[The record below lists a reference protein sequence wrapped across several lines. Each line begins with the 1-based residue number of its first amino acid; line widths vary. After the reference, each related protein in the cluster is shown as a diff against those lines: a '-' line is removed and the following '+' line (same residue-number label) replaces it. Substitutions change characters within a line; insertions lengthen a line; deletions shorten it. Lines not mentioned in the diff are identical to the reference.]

1 MRLKLIK
8 LAGFKSFVEPTR
20 IELSADMTAVVG
32 PNGCGKS
39 NVIDAVRWVLGESS
53 ARHLRGENMTD
64 VIFNG
69 SINRSPHGRAS
80 VELVFD
86 NPHNR
91 VPGEFG
97 RFSEISVRREV
108 LRDGS
113 NHYQINGQKC
123 RRKDVTDLFLG
134 TGLGPRSYAI
144 IEQGTVSR
152 LVESRPAD
160 LKLFMEEA
168 AGVSR
173 YKERRRETEQRIRHT
188 QENLE
193 RLGDIRS
200 ELGSRLEHLRAQAET
215 AERYKQLKSRSRA
228 ARAELIGS
236 ELWALETRLGEAKAE
251 LAQAEQAL
259 AALDAK
265 RTQDEGRHVSL
276 SVARQEAQAEQASRQ
291 QQIFLGGQAIARL
304 EQQQLHQTE
313 LGRDWQARR
322 QALGERIEGIRRQLA
337 SQHEQQVEG
346 ALRGELESARLEQC
360 EQLLTEQQ
368 AVRQAASEQL
378 EQARQQQQQWQQR
391 LGQLQ
396 GRLNQTR
403 AEVNGL
409 RELQAKTRLA
419 RLKLEDEQAGPLGGE
434 GEDLQPGLDALAAE
448 LALTRARCA
457 ELEQRWQAALASHEA
472 CKERRGRQQ
481 GLLRELEARLTTLEQ
496 ILGDQIP
503 GEGSQEAS
511 LADRLQAAPEW
522 AQALDKVLGCWLTAL
537 PSDEC
542 DPERSGLWVGPAQVP
557 VPGTLAAQL
566 AGEHIPAFLNAIWL
580 VADREEALARQ
591 GRLAAGESLLTPAG
605 DWFGPNWADL
615 GQGGALGTLALLGER
630 ERLHTELTAGRQAL
644 AQLDGQLTEAD
655 AARAQLHGA
664 HEQSQRALREQEQ
677 RWQQLREAWSLRE
690 GQRQARLQR
699 LGQLGEELIRLD
711 REQADEAQRLA
722 QAGARLELDEAR
734 LAELQEQGEPLA
746 EALLLAQERVAGAER
761 GLEEARLRR
770 EQQQAVCQRLHLEQ
784 QNLSQLIAL
793 AEQEL
798 ARLGLELAQLK
809 GPDAEAV
816 QDISPLLAEQ
826 RGLEAQQLACH
837 QRLAELERQLA
848 ELEQGRVASHKQLV
862 LLQEKLAQLRLE
874 RERNLTRRQGLH
886 EQFEELGVRLVDLD
900 QARLIAADRGK
911 LRQEIQTLE
920 AQVEALGAINLAAL
934 EEYEEAKTRAT
945 YLENQCQDLEQA
957 LETLSQAIKRI
968 DKETQIRF
976 RDTFDKVN
984 EDLKSLFPKV
994 FGGGSAWL
1002 ELTSDDLLEAGVS
1015 IMARPPGKKN
1025 ATIALLS
1032 GGEKALT
1039 ALALVFAIFRLN
1051 PAPFCLLDE
1060 VDAPLDEVNVGR
1072 FCSLVKEMSSTV
1084 QFVYISH
1091 NKVSMEMA
1099 EQLIGVTMQ
1108 EPGVSRIVS
1117 VDIGAAVALAEQN

>member
-20 IELSADMTAVVG
+20 IELNADMTAVVG

-69 SINRSPHGRAS
+69 SINRSAHGRAS

-97 RFSEISVRREV
+97 RFTEISVRREV

-193 RLGDIRS
+193 RLGDIRG
-200 ELGSRLEHLRAQAET
+200 ELGSRLDHLKAQAET

-236 ELWALETRLGEAKAE
+236 ELWALETRLGEAKTE
-251 LAQAEQAL
+251 LAQTEQAL

-265 RTQDEGRHVSL
+265 RTTDEGRHVTL

-322 QALGERIEGIRRQLA
+322 QALGERIEGLKTQLA
-337 SQHEQQVEG
+337 GQLEQ
-346 ALRGELESARLEQC
+346 LGESTLQGEVASARLEQC
-360 EQLLTEQQ
+360 EQLLTDQQ
-368 AVRQAASEQL
+368 SVRTAAGERL
-378 EQARQQQQQWQQR
+378 EQARQRQQQWQQQ

-409 RELQAKTRLA
+409 QELQAKTRLA

-434 GEDLQPGLDALAAE
+434 GENLQPALDALAAT
-448 LALTRARCA
+448 LSLSRARHEEA
-457 ELEQRWQAALASHEA
+457 EAAWQAGVARHEELKA
-472 CKERRGRQQ
+472 EQGRQQ
-481 GLLRELEARLTTLEQ
+481 GLLRELEARLATLDQ
-496 ILGDQIP
+496 ILGEQMA
-503 GEGSQEAS
+503 GAT
-511 LADRLQAAPEW
+511 LADRLQVPPEW
-522 AQALDKVLGCWLTAL
+522 ARGLDKVLGRWLTAT
-537 PSDEC
+537 PADEC
-542 DPERSGLWVGPAQVP
+542 NLAQSGLWIGPARPAVA
-557 VPGTLAAQL
+557 GTLAAQL
-566 AGEHIPAFLNAIWL
+566 GGEHIPAFLNAIWL
-580 VADREEALARQ
+580 AESREEAQAR
-591 GRLAAGESLLTPAG
+591 LHSLSAGESLLTPAG

-615 GQGGALGTLALLGER
+615 GEGMALGTLALLGER
-630 ERLHTELTAGRQAL
+630 ERLHSELVAGREAL
-644 AQLDGQLTEAD
+644 RRLDEQFAAAD
-655 AARAQLHGA
+655 AARAQLHSA
-664 HEQSQRALREQEQ
+664 HELAQRTLREQEQ
-677 RWQQLREAWSLRE
+677 QWQQLREAWSLRE

-711 REQADEAQRLA
+711 KEQAEEAQRLVS
-722 QAGARLELDEAR
+722 AGERLEQDEAA
-734 LAELQEQGEPLA
+734 LGELQEQGELLA
-746 EALLLAQERVAGAER
+746 EALLLAQEQASTADRAV
-761 GLEEARLRR
+761 EEARLRR
-770 EQQQAVCQRLHLEQ
+770 EQQQAACQRLQLEQ
-784 QNLSQLIAL
+784 QNQRQLITL
-793 AEQEL
+793 REQEL
-798 ARLGLELAQLK
+798 ARLGLELAELK
-809 GPDAEAV
+809 EPGATSS
-816 QDISPLLAEQ
+816 QDLSPLLAEQ
-826 RGLEAQQLACH
+826 RSLEAQQLACH
-837 QRLAELERQLA
+837 QRLAELERQLT
-848 ELEQGRVASHKQLV
+848 ELEQARSADHKQLV
-862 LLQEKLAQLRLE
+862 QIQEKLATLRLE

-900 QARLIAADRGK
+900 QAVLIAADRGK

-934 EEYEEAKTRAT
+934 EEYEEAKTRAC

-1099 EQLIGVTMQ
+1099 EQLVGVTMQ

-1117 VDIGAAVALAEQN
+1117 VDIGEAVALAEQN

>member
-20 IELSADMTAVVG
+20 IELNADMTAVVG

-69 SINRSPHGRAS
+69 SVNRSAHGRAS

-97 RFSEISVRREV
+97 RFTEISVRREV

-193 RLGDIRS
+193 RLGDIRG
-200 ELGSRLEHLRAQAET
+200 ELGSRLEHLKAQAET

-236 ELWALETRLGEAKAE
+236 ELWALEARLGEAKTE
-251 LAQAEQAL
+251 LAQTEQAL

-265 RTQDEGRHVSL
+265 RTADEGRHVTL

-304 EQQQLHQTE
+304 EQQQLHQSE

-322 QALGERIEGIRRQLA
+322 QALGERIEGLKSQLA
-337 SQHEQQVEG
+337 GQLEQLSESTLQ
-346 ALRGELESARLEQC
+346 GEVASARLEQC
-360 EQLLTEQQ
+360 EQLLTDQQ
-368 AVRQAASEQL
+368 SVRAAATERL
-378 EQARQQQQQWQQR
+378 EQARQRQQQWQQQ

-409 RELQAKTRLA
+409 QELQAKTRLA

-434 GEDLQPGLDALAAE
+434 GEDLQPVLDALAAE
-448 LALTRARCA
+448 LSLSRASHEESEA
-457 ELEQRWQAALASHEA
+457 AWQAAVARHEA
-472 CKERRGRQQ
+472 LKTEQGHQQ
-481 GLLRELEARLTTLEQ
+481 GLLRELEARLATLDQ
-496 ILGDQIP
+496 ILGEQMA
-503 GEGSQEAS
+503 GAT
-511 LADRLQAAPEW
+511 LADRLQVPPEW
-522 AQALDKVLGCWLTAL
+522 ARGLDKVLGRWLTAT
-537 PSDEC
+537 PADEC
-542 DPERSGLWVGPAQVP
+542 NLTQSGLWIGPAQPAVA
-557 VPGTLAAQL
+557 GTLAAQL
-566 AGEHIPAFLNAIWL
+566 GGEHIPSFLNAIWL
-580 VADREEALARQ
+580 VESREAALTRQ
-591 GRLAAGESLLTPAG
+591 PSLAAGESLLTPAG

-615 GQGGALGTLALLGER
+615 GEGMALGTLALLGER
-630 ERLHTELTAGRQAL
+630 ERLHTEQVAGREAL
-644 AQLDGQLTEAD
+644 RRLDELLAAAD
-655 AARAQLHGA
+655 ATRDQLHGA
-664 HEQSQRALREQEQ
+664 HKLAQRTLREQEQ
-677 RWQQLREAWSLRE
+677 QWQQLREAWSLRE
-690 GQRQARLQR
+690 GQRQERLQR
-699 LGQLGEELIRLD
+699 LGQLGEELT
-711 REQADEAQRLA
+711 RLA
-722 QAGARLELDEAR
+722 QEQAEEAERLASAGERLEQGEAA
-734 LAELQEQGEPLA
+734 LGELQEQGEALA
-746 EALLLAQERVAGAER
+746 EALLLAQEQASGAER
-761 GLEEARLRR
+761 ALEEARLRR
-770 EQQQAVCQRLHLEQ
+770 EQQQAACQRLQLEQ
-784 QNLSQLIAL
+784 QNLRQLIAL
-793 AEQEL
+793 REQEL
-798 ARLGLELAQLK
+798 ARLGLELAELK
-809 GPDAEAV
+809 EPGAAPG
-816 QDISPLLAEQ
+816 QDLSPLLAEQ
-826 RGLEAQQLACH
+826 RNLEAQQLACH
-837 QRLAELERQLA
+837 QRLAELERQLT
-848 ELEQGRVASHKQLV
+848 ELEQARSADHKHLV
-862 LLQEKLAQLRLE
+862 HIQEKLATLRLE

-900 QARLIAADRGK
+900 QAVLIAADRGK

-934 EEYEEAKTRAT
+934 EEYEEAKTRSS

-994 FGGGSAWL
+994 FGGAVPGLSSPPMIFW
-1002 ELTSDDLLEAGVS
+1002 
-1015 IMARPPGKKN
+1015 RP
-1025 ATIALLS
+1025 
-1032 GGEKALT
+1032 E
-1039 ALALVFAIFRLN
+1039 
-1051 PAPFCLLDE
+1051 
-1060 VDAPLDEVNVGR
+1060 
-1072 FCSLVKEMSSTV
+1072 
-1084 QFVYISH
+1084 
-1091 NKVSMEMA
+1091 
-1099 EQLIGVTMQ
+1099 
-1108 EPGVSRIVS
+1108 
-1117 VDIGAAVALAEQN
+1117 

>member
-20 IELSADMTAVVG
+20 IELNADMTAVVG

-69 SINRSPHGRAS
+69 SVNRSAHGRAS

-97 RFSEISVRREV
+97 RFTEISVRREV

-193 RLGDIRS
+193 RLGDIRG
-200 ELGSRLEHLRAQAET
+200 ELGSRLEHLKAQAET

-236 ELWALETRLGEAKAE
+236 ELWALETRLGEAKTE
-251 LAQAEQAL
+251 LAQTEQAL

-265 RTQDEGRHVSL
+265 RTADEGRHVTL
-276 SVARQEAQAEQASRQ
+276 SVARQEAQAEQARRQ

-304 EQQQLHQTE
+304 EQQQLHQSE

-322 QALGERIEGIRRQLA
+322 QALGERIEGLKSQLA
-337 SQHEQQVEG
+337 GQLEQLSESTLQ
-346 ALRGELESARLEQC
+346 GEVASARLEQC
-360 EQLLTEQQ
+360 EQLLTDQQ
-368 AVRQAASEQL
+368 SVRAAATERL
-378 EQARQQQQQWQQR
+378 EQARQRQQQWQQQ

-409 RELQAKTRLA
+409 QELQAKTRLA

-434 GEDLQPGLDALAAE
+434 GENLQPALDALATE
-448 LALTRARCA
+448 LALSRARHEESEA
-457 ELEQRWQAALASHEA
+457 AWQAAVTRHEA
-472 CKERRGRQQ
+472 LKTEQGHQQ
-481 GLLRELEARLTTLEQ
+481 GLLRELEARLATLDQ
-496 ILGDQIP
+496 ILGEQIA
-503 GEGSQEAS
+503 GAT
-511 LADRLQAAPEW
+511 LADRLQVPPEW
-522 AQALDKVLGCWLTAL
+522 ARGLDKVLGRWLTAT
-537 PSDEC
+537 PADEC
-542 DPERSGLWVGPAQVP
+542 NLTQSGLWIGPAQP
-557 VPGTLAAQL
+557 AGAGTLAAQL
-566 AGEHIPAFLNAIWL
+566 GGEHIPSFLNAIWL
-580 VADREEALARQ
+580 VESREAALARQ
-591 GRLAAGESLLTPAG
+591 PSLAAGESLLTPAG

-615 GQGGALGTLALLGER
+615 GEGMALGTLALLGER
-630 ERLHTELTAGRQAL
+630 ERLHTELVAGREVLRRLDEQL
-644 AQLDGQLTEAD
+644 AAAD
-655 AARAQLHGA
+655 ATRAQLYGA
-664 HEQSQRALREQEQ
+664 HELAQRTLREQEQ
-677 RWQQLREAWSLRE
+677 QWQQLREAWSLRE
-690 GQRQARLQR
+690 GQRQERLQR

-711 REQADEAQRLA
+711 QEQAEEAERLA
-722 QAGARLELDEAR
+722 SVGERLEQGEAA
-734 LAELQEQGEPLA
+734 LGELQEQGEALA
-746 EALLLAQERVAGAER
+746 EALLLAQEQASGAER
-761 GLEEARLRR
+761 ALEEARLRR
-770 EQQQAVCQRLHLEQ
+770 EQQQAACQRLQLEQ
-784 QNLSQLIAL
+784 QNLRQLIAL
-793 AEQEL
+793 REQEL
-798 ARLGLELAQLK
+798 ARLGLELAELK
-809 GPDAEAV
+809 EPGAAPG
-816 QDISPLLAEQ
+816 QDLSPLLAEQ
-826 RGLEAQQLACH
+826 RNLEAQQLACH
-837 QRLAELERQLA
+837 QRLAELERQLT
-848 ELEQGRVASHKQLV
+848 ELEQARSVDHKQLV
-862 LLQEKLAQLRLE
+862 HIQEKLATLRLE

-900 QARLIAADRGK
+900 QAVLIAADRGK

-920 AQVEALGAINLAAL
+920 AQVEVLGAINLAAL
-934 EEYEEAKTRAT
+934 EEYEEAKTRSS

-1099 EQLIGVTMQ
+1099 EQLVGVTMQ

-1117 VDIGAAVALAEQN
+1117 VDIGEAVALAEQN

>member
-20 IELSADMTAVVG
+20 IELNADMTAVVG

-69 SINRSPHGRAS
+69 SVNRSAHGRAS

-97 RFSEISVRREV
+97 RFTEISVRREV

-193 RLGDIRS
+193 RLGDIRG
-200 ELGSRLEHLRAQAET
+200 ELGSRLEHLKAQAET

-236 ELWALETRLGEAKAE
+236 ELWALETRLGEAKTE
-251 LAQAEQAL
+251 LAQTEQAL
-259 AALDAK
+259 AVLDAK
-265 RTQDEGRHVSL
+265 RTADEGRHVTL

-304 EQQQLHQTE
+304 EQQQLHQSE

-322 QALGERIEGIRRQLA
+322 QALGERIEGLKAQLA
-337 SQHEQQVEG
+337 GQLEQLSESTLQ
-346 ALRGELESARLEQC
+346 GEVASARLEQC
-360 EQLLTEQQ
+360 EQLLTDQQ
-368 AVRQAASEQL
+368 SVRAAATERL
-378 EQARQQQQQWQQR
+378 EQARQRQQQWQQQ

-409 RELQAKTRLA
+409 QELQAKTRLA

-434 GEDLQPGLDALAAE
+434 GENLQPAFDALAAE
-448 LALTRARCA
+448 LALSRARHEESEA
-457 ELEQRWQAALASHEA
+457 SWQAAVARHEA
-472 CKERRGRQQ
+472 LKTEQGHQQ
-481 GLLRELEARLTTLEQ
+481 GSLRELEARLATLDQ
-496 ILGDQIP
+496 ILGEQMA
-503 GEGSQEAS
+503 GAT
-511 LADRLQAAPEW
+511 LADRLQVPPEW
-522 AQALDKVLGCWLTAL
+522 ARGLDKVLGRWLTAT
-537 PSDEC
+537 PADEC
-542 DPERSGLWVGPAQVP
+542 NLTQSGLWIGPAQPAVA
-557 VPGTLAAQL
+557 GTLAAQL
-566 AGEHIPAFLNAIWL
+566 GGEHIPSFLNAIWL
-580 VADREEALARQ
+580 VESREAALARQ
-591 GRLAAGESLLTPAG
+591 PSLAAGESLLTPAG

-615 GQGGALGTLALLGER
+615 GEGMALGTLALLGER
-630 ERLHTELTAGRQAL
+630 ERLHTEQSASREAL
-644 AQLDGQLTEAD
+644 RRLDEQLAAAD
-655 AARAQLHGA
+655 ATRAQLHGA
-664 HEQSQRALREQEQ
+664 HELAQRTLREQEQ
-677 RWQQLREAWSLRE
+677 QWQQLREAWSLRE
-690 GQRQARLQR
+690 GQRQERLQR
-699 LGQLGEELIRLD
+699 LGQLGEELTRLAQ
-711 REQADEAQRLA
+711 EQAEEAQRLA
-722 QAGARLELDEAR
+722 SAGERLEQGEAA
-734 LAELQEQGEPLA
+734 LGELQEQVEALA
-746 EALLLAQERVAGAER
+746 EALLLAQEQASGAER
-761 GLEEARLRR
+761 ALEEARLRR
-770 EQQQAVCQRLHLEQ
+770 EQQQAVCQRLQLEQ
-784 QNLSQLIAL
+784 QNLRQLIAL
-793 AEQEL
+793 REQEL
-798 ARLGLELAQLK
+798 ARLGLELAELK
-809 GPDAEAV
+809 EPGAAPG
-816 QDISPLLAEQ
+816 QDLSPLLAEQ
-826 RGLEAQQLACH
+826 RNLEAQQLAGH
-837 QRLAELERQLA
+837 QRLAELERQLT
-848 ELEQGRVASHKQLV
+848 ELEQARSADHKQLV
-862 LLQEKLAQLRLE
+862 QIQEKLATLRLE

-900 QARLIAADRGK
+900 QAVLIAADRGK

-934 EEYEEAKTRAT
+934 DEYEEAKTRSS

-1099 EQLIGVTMQ
+1099 EQLVGVTMQ

-1117 VDIGAAVALAEQN
+1117 VDIGEAVALAEQN

>member
-20 IELSADMTAVVG
+20 IELLADMTAVVG

-69 SINRSPHGRAS
+69 SINRTAHGRAS

-97 RFSEISVRREV
+97 RFTEISVRREV

-193 RLGDIRS
+193 RLGDIRG
-200 ELGSRLEHLRAQAET
+200 ELGSRLEHLKAQAET

-265 RTQDEGRHVSL
+265 RTADEGRHVTL

-304 EQQQLHQTE
+304 EQQQLHQSE
-313 LGRDWQARR
+313 LGRDWQART
-322 QALGERIEGIRRQLA
+322 QALGERIAIHKAQLA
-337 SQHEQQVEG
+337 SQQEQLTEG
-346 ALRGELESARLEQC
+346 VLRAEQESARLEQC

-368 AVRQAASEQL
+368 ETRQQASEGL
-378 EQARQQQQQWQQR
+378 EQARLRQQQWQQQ
-391 LGQLQ
+391 LAGLQ
-396 GRLNQTR
+396 GQLNQTR
-403 AEVNGL
+403 TRVGGL
-409 RELQAKTRLA
+409 QELQAKTRLA
-419 RLKLEDEQAGPLGGE
+419 RLKLEDERAGPLGAE
-434 GEDLQPGLDALAAE
+434 ADDLQPALDALSGE
-448 LALTRARCA
+448 LELTRAATNEQA
-457 ELEQRWQAALASHEA
+457 EQLALAVEEHERLKQSH
-472 CKERRGRQQ
+472 GQQ
-481 GLLRELEARLTTLEQ
+481 LGLLRELEVRLATLDQ
-496 ILGDQIP
+496 ILGEQM
-503 GEGSQEAS
+503 EGAT
-511 LADRLQAAPEW
+511 LADRLHVAPEW
-522 AQALDKVLGCWLTAL
+522 ASALDKVLGRWLTAI
-537 PSDEC
+537 PADEC
-542 DPERSGLWVGPAQVP
+542 NLAQEGLWIGQAQPAVA
-557 VPGTLAAQL
+557 GTLAAQL
-566 AGEHIPAFLNAIWL
+566 GGEHIPAFLNAIWL
-580 VADREEALARQ
+580 VESREAAVVRQ
-591 GRLAAGESLLTPAG
+591 PSLAAGESVLTPAG
-605 DWFGPNWADL
+605 DWLGPNWADL
-615 GQGGALGTLALLGER
+615 GQGAALGTMALLGER
-630 ERLHTELTAGRQAL
+630 ERLHTEQGTVVAGLT
-644 AQLDGQLTEAD
+644 QLTEQLAAAD
-655 AARAQLHGA
+655 VRRAQFASAQEL
-664 HEQSQRALREQEQ
+664 SQRTLREQEQ
-677 RWQQLREAWSLRE
+677 QWQQLREAWSLQQ
-690 GQRQARLQR
+690 GQRQERLQR

-711 REQADEAQRLA
+711 REQAEEAERLA
-722 QAGARLELDEAR
+722 SAQEQLELDEAR
-734 LAELQEQGEPLA
+734 LAELQEQGEPLTQGLQA
-746 EALLLAQERVAGAER
+746 AQERVSQCER
-761 GLEEARLRR
+761 AVEEARLRR
-770 EQQQAVCQRLHLEQ
+770 EQQQAACQRLQLELG
-784 QNLSQLIAL
+784 NLRQLITL
-793 AEQEL
+793 GEEEL
-798 ARLGLELAQLK
+798 ARLGLELAGLK
-809 GPDAEAV
+809 GPDNEAV
-816 QDISPLLAEQ
+816 PDLAPLLAEQ
-826 RGLEAQQLACH
+826 RNLEAQQLACH
-837 QRLAELERQLA
+837 QRLTELERRLA
-848 ELEQGRVASHKQLV
+848 ELEQARSTDHKQLV
-862 LLQEKLAQLRLE
+862 TLQEKLATLRLE

-886 EQFEELGVRLVDLD
+886 EQFEALGVRLVDLD
-900 QARLIAADRGK
+900 QAVLIAADRGK

-934 EEYEEAKTRAT
+934 AEYEEAKTRAT

-1099 EQLIGVTMQ
+1099 EQLVGVTMQ

-1117 VDIGAAVALAEQN
+1117 VDIGEAVALAEQN

>member
-69 SINRSPHGRAS
+69 SLNRSPHGRAS

-108 LRDGS
+108 LRDGT

-193 RLGDIRS
+193 RLGDIRG
-200 ELGSRLEHLRAQAET
+200 ELGSRLDHLKAQAET
-215 AERYKQLKSRSRA
+215 AERYKQLKGRSRA

-251 LAQAEQAL
+251 LSQAEQAL

-276 SVARQEAQAEQASRQ
+276 SVARQEAQAEQANRQ

-313 LGRDWQARR
+313 LGRDWQVRR
-322 QALGERIEGIRRQLA
+322 QALGERIDGIKTQLA
-337 SQHEQQVEG
+337 SQQEQLTEG
-346 ALRGELESARLEQC
+346 SLRGELESARLEQC
-360 EQLLTEQQ
+360 EQLLTDQQ
-368 AVRQAASEQL
+368 TQRLTASEQL
-378 EQARQQQQQWQQR
+378 EQARLRQQEWQQQ

-403 AEVNGL
+403 AQVNGL
-409 RELQAKTRLA
+409 QELQAKTRLA

-434 GEDLQPGLDALAAE
+434 SDDLQPRLDALAAE
-448 LALTRARCA
+448 LELARARHA
-457 ELEQRWQAALASHEA
+457 ELDEQWQAAVAGHEA
-472 CKERRGRQQ
+472 LKAQRGQQ
-481 GLLRELEARLTTLEQ
+481 GGLVRELEARLTTLDQ
-496 ILGDQIP
+496 ILGEQMQ
-503 GEGSQEAS
+503 GAT
-511 LADRLQAAPEW
+511 LADRLQVAPEW
-522 AQALDKVLGCWLTAL
+522 AQALDKVLGRWLTAQ
-537 PSDEC
+537 PADEC
-542 DPERSGLWVGPAQVP
+542 NLEQSGLWIGPAHP
-557 VPGTLAAQL
+557 AVPGTLAAQL
-566 AGEHIPAFLNAIWL
+566 GGEHIPAFLNAIWL
-580 VADREEALARQ
+580 VESREAALARQ
-591 GRLAAGESLLTPAG
+591 AGLAAGESLLTPAG

-630 ERLHTELTAGRQAL
+630 DRLHTELAASQQAL
-644 AQLDGQLTEAD
+644 VQLDAQLGAAD
-655 AARAQLHGA
+655 AKRAQLHA
-664 HEQSQRALREQEQ
+664 AFELAQRILRERELQ
-677 RWQQLREAWSLRE
+677 WQQLREAWSLQQ
-690 GQRQARLQR
+690 GQRQERLQR
-699 LGQLGEELIRLD
+699 LGLLGEELLRLD
-711 REQADEAQRLA
+711 KEQADEAQRLERA
-722 QAGARLELDEAR
+722 VLQLELDEVR
-734 LAELQEQGEPLA
+734 LMELQEQGEPLA
-746 EALLLAQERVAGAER
+746 EALLLAQERVSQAER
-761 GLEEARLRR
+761 ALEEARARR
-770 EQQQAVCQRLHLEQ
+770 EQQQAHCQRWQLEQ

-793 AEQEL
+793 REQEL
-798 ARLGLELAQLK
+798 ARLGLELAELK
-809 GPDAEAV
+809 APGDTPG
-816 QDISPLLAEQ
+816 QDLSPLLTEQ
-826 RGLEAQQLACH
+826 RNLEAQQLACH
-837 QRLAELERQLA
+837 QRLAELERQLT
-848 ELEQGRVASHKQLV
+848 ELEQARSADHKQLV
-862 LLQEKLAQLRLE
+862 TLQEKLAQLRLE

-900 QARLIAADRGK
+900 QAVLIAADRGK

-920 AQVEALGAINLAAL
+920 TQVEALGAINLAAL
-934 EEYEEAKTRAT
+934 EEYETAKTRSS

-1117 VDIGAAVALAEQN
+1117 VDIGEAVALAEQN

>member
-20 IELSADMTAVVG
+20 IEFNADMTAVVG

-69 SINRSPHGRAS
+69 SVNRSAHGRAS

-97 RFSEISVRREV
+97 RFTEISVRREV

-193 RLGDIRS
+193 RLGDIRG
-200 ELGSRLEHLRAQAET
+200 ELGSRLEHLKAQAET

-236 ELWALETRLGEAKAE
+236 ELWVLETRLGEAKTE

-265 RTQDEGRHVSL
+265 RTADEGRHVTL

-304 EQQQLHQTE
+304 EQQQLHQSE

-322 QALGERIEGIRRQLA
+322 QALGERIEGLKAQLA
-337 SQHEQQVEG
+337 SQLEQLSESTLQ
-346 ALRGELESARLEQC
+346 GEVASARLEQC
-360 EQLLTEQQ
+360 EQLLTDQQ
-368 AVRQAASEQL
+368 SVRAAATERL
-378 EQARQQQQQWQQR
+378 ERARQRQQQWQQQ

-409 RELQAKTRLA
+409 QELQAKTRLA

-434 GEDLQPGLDALAAE
+434 GENLQPALDALAAE
-448 LALTRARCA
+448 LALSRARHEESEA
-457 ELEQRWQAALASHEA
+457 AWQAAVARHEA
-472 CKERRGRQQ
+472 LKAEQGHQQ
-481 GLLRELEARLTTLEQ
+481 GLLRELEARLATLDQ
-496 ILGDQIP
+496 ILGEQMA
-503 GEGSQEAS
+503 GAT
-511 LADRLQAAPEW
+511 LADRLQVPPKW
-522 AQALDKVLGCWLTAL
+522 ARGLDKVLGRWLTAT
-537 PSDEC
+537 PADEC
-542 DPERSGLWVGPAQVP
+542 NLTQSGLWIGPAQPAVA
-557 VPGTLAAQL
+557 GTLAAQL
-566 AGEHIPAFLNAIWL
+566 GGEHIPSFLNAIWL
-580 VADREEALARQ
+580 VESREAALTRQ
-591 GRLAAGESLLTPAG
+591 PSLAAGESLLTPAG

-615 GQGGALGTLALLGER
+615 GEGMALGTLALLGER
-630 ERLHTELTAGRQAL
+630 ERLHTEQAAGREAL
-644 AQLDGQLTEAD
+644 RRLDEQLAAAD
-655 AARAQLHGA
+655 ATRAQLHGA
-664 HEQSQRALREQEQ
+664 HEQAQRTLREQEQ
-677 RWQQLREAWSLRE
+677 QWQQLREAWSLRE
-690 GQRQARLQR
+690 GQRQERLQR

-711 REQADEAQRLA
+711 QELAEEAQRLA
-722 QAGARLELDEAR
+722 SAGERLEQGEAA
-734 LAELQEQGEPLA
+734 LGELQEQGEALA
-746 EALLLAQERVAGAER
+746 EALLLAQEQASGAER
-761 GLEEARLRR
+761 ALEEARLRR
-770 EQQQAVCQRLHLEQ
+770 EQQQAACQRLQLEQ
-784 QNLSQLIAL
+784 QNLRQLIAL
-793 AEQEL
+793 REQEL
-798 ARLGLELAQLK
+798 ARLGLELAELK
-809 GPDAEAV
+809 EPGAAPG
-816 QDISPLLAEQ
+816 QDLSPLLAEQ
-826 RGLEAQQLACH
+826 RNLEAQQLACH
-837 QRLAELERQLA
+837 QRLAELERQLT
-848 ELEQGRVASHKQLV
+848 ELEQARSADHKQLV
-862 LLQEKLAQLRLE
+862 QIQEKLATLRLE

-900 QARLIAADRGK
+900 QAVLIAADRGK

-934 EEYEEAKTRAT
+934 EEYEEAKTRSS

-1099 EQLIGVTMQ
+1099 EQLVGVTMQ

-1117 VDIGAAVALAEQN
+1117 VDIGEAVALAEQN

>member
-69 SINRSPHGRAS
+69 SLNRSPHGRAS

-108 LRDGS
+108 LRDGT
-113 NHYQINGQKC
+113 NHYQINGQRC

-193 RLGDIRS
+193 RLGDIRG
-200 ELGSRLEHLRAQAET
+200 ELGSRLDHLKAQAET
-215 AERYKQLKSRSRA
+215 AERYKQLKGRSRA

-251 LAQAEQAL
+251 LSQAEQAL

-276 SVARQEAQAEQASRQ
+276 SVARQEAQAEQANRQ

-313 LGRDWQARR
+313 LGRDWQVRR
-322 QALGERIEGIRRQLA
+322 QALGERIDGIKTQLA
-337 SQHEQQVEG
+337 SQQEQLTDG
-346 ALRGELESARLEQC
+346 TLRGELESARLEQC
-360 EQLLTEQQ
+360 EQLLTDQQ
-368 AVRQAASEQL
+368 TQRLTASEQL
-378 EQARQQQQQWQQR
+378 EQARLRQQEWQQQ
-391 LGQLQ
+391 LGQAQ

-403 AEVNGL
+403 AQVNGL
-409 RELQAKTRLA
+409 QELQAKTRLA

-434 GEDLQPGLDALAAE
+434 SDDLQPRLDALAAE
-448 LALTRARCA
+448 LELARARHA
-457 ELEQRWQAALASHEA
+457 ELDEQWQAAVAGHEA
-472 CKERRGRQQ
+472 LKAQRGQQ
-481 GLLRELEARLTTLEQ
+481 GGLVRELEARLTTLDQ
-496 ILGDQIP
+496 ILGEQMQ
-503 GEGSQEAS
+503 GAT
-511 LADRLQAAPEW
+511 LADRLQVAPEW
-522 AQALDKVLGCWLTAL
+522 AQALDKVLGRWLTAQ
-537 PSDEC
+537 PADEC
-542 DPERSGLWVGPAQVP
+542 NLEQSGLWIGPAHP
-557 VPGTLAAQL
+557 AVPGTLAAQL
-566 AGEHIPAFLNAIWL
+566 GGEHIPAFLNAIWL
-580 VADREEALARQ
+580 VESREAVLARQ
-591 GRLAAGESLLTPAG
+591 AGLAAGESLLTPAG

-630 ERLHTELTAGRQAL
+630 ERLHTELAASQQAL
-644 AQLDGQLTEAD
+644 VQLDAQLGAAD
-655 AARAQLHGA
+655 AKRAQLHA
-664 HEQSQRALREQEQ
+664 AFELAKRTLRERELQ
-677 RWQQLREAWSLRE
+677 WQQLREAWSLQQ
-690 GQRQARLQR
+690 GQRQERLQR
-699 LGQLGEELIRLD
+699 LGLLGEELLRLD
-711 REQADEAQRLA
+711 REQADEAQRLERA
-722 QAGARLELDEAR
+722 IQQLELDEAR
-734 LAELQEQGEPLA
+734 LMELQEQGEPLA
-746 EALLLAQERVAGAER
+746 EALLLAQERVSQAER
-761 GLEEARLRR
+761 ALEEARARR
-770 EQQQAVCQRLHLEQ
+770 EQQQAHCQRWQLEQ

-793 AEQEL
+793 REQEL
-798 ARLGLELAQLK
+798 ARLGLELAELK
-809 GPDAEAV
+809 APGDTPG
-816 QDISPLLAEQ
+816 QDLSPLLTEQ
-826 RGLEAQQLACH
+826 RNLEAQQLACH
-837 QRLAELERQLA
+837 QRLAELERQLT
-848 ELEQGRVASHKQLV
+848 ELEQARSADHKQLV
-862 LLQEKLAQLRLE
+862 TLQEKLAQLRLE

-900 QARLIAADRGK
+900 QAVLIAADRGK

-920 AQVEALGAINLAAL
+920 TQVEALGAINLAAL
-934 EEYEEAKTRAT
+934 EEYEAAKTRST

-1117 VDIGAAVALAEQN
+1117 VDIGEAVALAEQN

>member
-20 IELSADMTAVVG
+20 IELNADMTAVVG

-69 SINRSPHGRAS
+69 SVNRSAHGRAS

-97 RFSEISVRREV
+97 RFTEISVRREV

-193 RLGDIRS
+193 RLGDIRG
-200 ELGSRLEHLRAQAET
+200 ELGSRLEHLKAQAET

-251 LAQAEQAL
+251 LAQTEQAL

-265 RTQDEGRHVSL
+265 RTADEGRHITL

-304 EQQQLHQTE
+304 EQQQLHQSE

-322 QALGERIEGIRRQLA
+322 QALGERIEGLKAQLA
-337 SQHEQQVEG
+337 SQLEQLSESTLQ
-346 ALRGELESARLEQC
+346 GEVASARLEQC
-360 EQLLTEQQ
+360 EQLLTDQQ
-368 AVRQAASEQL
+368 SVRAAATERLEQL
-378 EQARQQQQQWQQR
+378 RQRQQQWQQQ

-409 RELQAKTRLA
+409 QELQAKTRLA

-434 GEDLQPGLDALAAE
+434 GENLQPALDALAAKLE
-448 LALTRARCA
+448 LSRARHEESEA
-457 ELEQRWQAALASHEA
+457 AWQAAVARHEA
-472 CKERRGRQQ
+472 LKTEQGHQQ
-481 GLLRELEARLTTLEQ
+481 GLLRELEARLATLDQ
-496 ILGDQIP
+496 ILGEQMA
-503 GEGSQEAS
+503 GAT
-511 LADRLQAAPEW
+511 LADRLQVPPEW
-522 AQALDKVLGCWLTAL
+522 ARGLDKVLGRWLTAT
-537 PSDEC
+537 PADEC
-542 DPERSGLWVGPAQVP
+542 NLTQSGLWIGPAQPAVA
-557 VPGTLAAQL
+557 GTLAAQL
-566 AGEHIPAFLNAIWL
+566 GGEHIPSFLNAIWL
-580 VADREEALARQ
+580 VESREAALARQ
-591 GRLAAGESLLTPAG
+591 PSLAAGESLLTPAG

-615 GQGGALGTLALLGER
+615 GEGMALGTLALLGER
-630 ERLHTELTAGRQAL
+630 ERLHTEQSAGREAL
-644 AQLDGQLTEAD
+644 RRLDEPLAAAD
-655 AARAQLHGA
+655 ATRAQLHGA
-664 HEQSQRALREQEQ
+664 HELAQRTLREQEQ
-677 RWQQLREAWSLRE
+677 QWQQLREAWSLRE
-690 GQRQARLQR
+690 GQRQERLQR
-699 LGQLGEELIRLD
+699 LGQLGEELTRLAQ
-711 REQADEAQRLA
+711 EQAEEAQRLA
-722 QAGARLELDEAR
+722 SAGERLEQGEAA
-734 LAELQEQGEPLA
+734 LGELQEQGEGLA
-746 EALLLAQERVAGAER
+746 EVLLLAQEQASGAER
-761 GLEEARLRR
+761 ALEEARLRR
-770 EQQQAVCQRLHLEQ
+770 EQQQAACQRLQLEQ
-784 QNLSQLIAL
+784 QNLRQLIAL
-793 AEQEL
+793 REQEL
-798 ARLGLELAQLK
+798 ARLGLELTELK
-809 GPDAEAV
+809 EPGAAPG
-816 QDISPLLAEQ
+816 QDLSPLLAEQ
-826 RGLEAQQLACH
+826 RNLEAQQLACH
-837 QRLAELERQLA
+837 QRLAELERQLT
-848 ELEQGRVASHKQLV
+848 ELEQARSADHKQLV
-862 LLQEKLAQLRLE
+862 HIQEKLATLRLE

-900 QARLIAADRGK
+900 QAVLIAADRGK

-934 EEYEEAKTRAT
+934 EEYEEAKTRSS

-1099 EQLIGVTMQ
+1099 EQLVGVTMQ

-1117 VDIGAAVALAEQN
+1117 VDIGEAVALAEQN

>member
-20 IELSADMTAVVG
+20 IELNADMTAVVG

-69 SINRSPHGRAS
+69 SVNRSAHGRAS

-97 RFSEISVRREV
+97 RFTEISVRREV

-193 RLGDIRS
+193 RLGDIRG
-200 ELGSRLEHLRAQAET
+200 ELGSRLEHLKAQAET

-236 ELWALETRLGEAKAE
+236 ELWALETRLGEAKTE
-251 LAQAEQAL
+251 LAQTEQAL

-265 RTQDEGRHVSL
+265 RTADEGRHVTL

-304 EQQQLHQTE
+304 EQQQLHQSE

-322 QALGERIEGIRRQLA
+322 QALGERIEGLKAQLA
-337 SQHEQQVEG
+337 GQLEQLSESTLQ
-346 ALRGELESARLEQC
+346 GEVASARLEQC
-360 EQLLTEQQ
+360 EQLLTDQQ
-368 AVRQAASEQL
+368 SVRAAATERL
-378 EQARQQQQQWQQR
+378 DQARQRQQQWQQQ

-409 RELQAKTRLA
+409 QELQAKTRLA

-434 GEDLQPGLDALAAE
+434 GENLQPALDALAAE
-448 LALTRARCA
+448 LALSRARHEESEA
-457 ELEQRWQAALASHEA
+457 SWQAAVARHEA
-472 CKERRGRQQ
+472 LKTEQGHQQ
-481 GLLRELEARLTTLEQ
+481 GSLRELEARLATLDQ
-496 ILGDQIP
+496 ILGEQMA
-503 GEGSQEAS
+503 GAT
-511 LADRLQAAPEW
+511 LADRLQVPPKW
-522 AQALDKVLGCWLTAL
+522 ARGLDKVLGRWLTAT
-537 PSDEC
+537 PADEC
-542 DPERSGLWVGPAQVP
+542 NLTQSGLWIGQAQPAVA
-557 VPGTLAAQL
+557 GTLAAQL
-566 AGEHIPAFLNAIWL
+566 GGEHIPSFLNAIWL
-580 VADREEALARQ
+580 VESREAALARQ
-591 GRLAAGESLLTPAG
+591 LSLAAGESLLTPAG

-615 GQGGALGTLALLGER
+615 GESMALGTLALLGER
-630 ERLHTELTAGRQAL
+630 ERLHTEQSAGREAL
-644 AQLDGQLTEAD
+644 RRLDEQLAAAD

-664 HEQSQRALREQEQ
+664 HELAQRTLREQEQ

-690 GQRQARLQR
+690 GQRQERLQR
-699 LGQLGEELIRLD
+699 LGQLGEEL
-711 REQADEAQRLA
+711 ARLA
-722 QAGARLELDEAR
+722 QEQAEEAERLASAGERLEQGEAA
-734 LAELQEQGEPLA
+734 LGELQEQGEALA
-746 EALLLAQERVAGAER
+746 EALLLAQEQAGGAER
-761 GLEEARLRR
+761 ALEEARLRR
-770 EQQQAVCQRLHLEQ
+770 EQQQAACQRLQLEQ
-784 QNLSQLIAL
+784 QNLRQLIAL
-793 AEQEL
+793 REQEL
-798 ARLGLELAQLK
+798 ARLGLELAELK
-809 GPDAEAV
+809 EPGATPG
-816 QDISPLLAEQ
+816 QDLSPLLAEQ
-826 RGLEAQQLACH
+826 RNLEAQQLACH
-837 QRLAELERQLA
+837 QRLAELERQLT
-848 ELEQGRVASHKQLV
+848 ELEQARSADHKQLV
-862 LLQEKLAQLRLE
+862 HIQEKLATLRLE

-886 EQFEELGVRLVDLD
+886 EQFDELGVRLVDLD
-900 QARLIAADRGK
+900 QAVLIAADRGK

-934 EEYEEAKTRAT
+934 EEYEEAKTRSS

-1099 EQLIGVTMQ
+1099 EQLVGVTMQ

-1117 VDIGAAVALAEQN
+1117 VDIGEAVALAEQN

>member
-1 MRLKLIK
+1 
-8 LAGFKSFVEPTR
+8 
-20 IELSADMTAVVG
+20 LSADMTAVVG

-64 VIFNG
+64 VIFSG
-69 SINRSPHGRAS
+69 STHRSPHGRAS

-97 RFSEISVRREV
+97 RFTEISVRREV

-113 NHYQINGQKC
+113 NYYQINGQKC

-144 IEQGTVSR
+144 IEQGTISR

-188 QENLE
+188 RENLE
-193 RLGDIRS
+193 RLGDIRG
-200 ELGSRLEHLRAQAET
+200 ELGARLDHLKSQAET
-215 AERYKQLKSRSRA
+215 AERYKQLKHRSRG

-236 ELWALETRLGEAKAE
+236 ELWALETRLGEAKTE
-251 LAQAEQAL
+251 LALAEQAL

-265 RTQDEGRHVSL
+265 RTADEGRHVTL

-304 EQQQLHQTE
+304 EQQQLHQHE
-313 LGRDWQARR
+313 LGRDWQARA
-322 QALGERIEGIRRQLA
+322 QGLGERITTRKSLLA
-337 SQHEQQVEG
+337 SQQEQVTEG
-346 ALRGELESARLEQC
+346 VLRAEQEDARLEQC

-368 AVRQAASEQL
+368 EARQQAGEAL
-378 EQARQQQQQWQQR
+378 EQARQRQQQWQQR
-391 LGQLQ
+391 VTQLQ
-396 GRLNQTR
+396 GQLNQTR
-403 AEVNGL
+403 THLGGL
-409 RELQAKTRLA
+409 EELQAKTRLT
-419 RLKLEDEQAGPLGGE
+419 RLKLEDERTGPLGAE
-434 GEDLQPGLDALAAE
+434 ADDLQSALDAQCGE
-448 LALTRARCA
+448 LELTRATGGELA
-457 ELEQRWQAALASHEA
+457 EQLALAVAEHERL
-472 CKERRGRQQ
+472 KLLHGQQ
-481 GLLRELEARLTTLEQ
+481 LGLQRELEARLATLDQ
-496 ILGDQIP
+496 ILGEQMA
-503 GEGSQEAS
+503 GAT
-511 LADRLQAAPEW
+511 LADRLQVAPEW
-522 AQALDKVLGCWLTAL
+522 APALDKVLGRWLTAT

-542 DPERSGLWVGPAQVP
+542 NLAQEGLWIGLAQPAVA
-557 VPGTLAAQL
+557 GTLAAQL
-566 AGEHIPAFLNAIWL
+566 SGDHIPAFLNTIWL
-580 VADREEALARQ
+580 VESREVALTRQ
-591 GRLAAGESLLTPAG
+591 PSLAAGESVLTPAG
-605 DWFGPNWADL
+605 DWLGPNWADL
-615 GQGGALGTLALLGER
+615 GQSAALGTMALLGER
-630 ERLHTELTAGRQAL
+630 ERLHAELGKVVVDL
-644 AQLDGQLTEAD
+644 AQLVEQLLAAD
-655 AARAQLHGA
+655 
-664 HEQSQRALREQEQ
+664 SQRAHCSSAQELSQRTLREQEQ
-677 RWQQLREAWSLRE
+677 KWQQLREAWSQQQ

-711 REQADEAQRLA
+711 QEQTEEAARLANAREQ
-722 QAGARLELDEAR
+722 LELDEAR
-734 LAELQEQGEPLA
+734 LAELQDQGEPLA
-746 EALLLAQERVAGAER
+746 QGLQAAQERMTRCER
-761 GLEEARLRR
+761 ALEEARLRR
-770 EQQQAVCQRLHLEQ
+770 EQQLATSQRLQLELV
-784 QNLSQLIAL
+784 NLRQLL
-793 AEQEL
+793 TLGEEEL
-798 ARLGLELAQLK
+798 ARLGLELAGLK
-809 GPDAEAV
+809 GPVSEAGPNLGP
-816 QDISPLLAEQ
+816 QLAAQ
-826 RGLEAQQLACH
+826 RNLEAQQLICQ
-837 QRLAELERQLA
+837 QRLSELEHQLSELER
-848 ELEQGRVASHKQLV
+848 GRSADHKQLV
-862 LLQEKLAQLRLE
+862 TLQEKLATLRLE

-886 EQFEELGVRLVDLD
+886 EQFDELGVRLADLD
-900 QARLIAADRGK
+900 QAVLISADRSK

-920 AQVEALGAINLAAL
+920 AQVSALGAINLAAL
-934 EEYEEAKTRAT
+934 EEYQEAKTRAT

-1099 EQLIGVTMQ
+1099 EQLVGVTMQ

>member
-20 IELSADMTAVVG
+20 IELNADMTAVVG

-69 SINRSPHGRAS
+69 SVNRSAHGRAS

-97 RFSEISVRREV
+97 RFTEISVRREV

-193 RLGDIRS
+193 RLGDIRG
-200 ELGSRLEHLRAQAET
+200 ELGSRLEHLKAQAET

-236 ELWALETRLGEAKAE
+236 ELWALETRLGEAKTE

-265 RTQDEGRHVSL
+265 RTEGEGRHVTL

-304 EQQQLHQTE
+304 EQQQLHQSE

-322 QALGERIEGIRRQLA
+322 QALGERIEGLKVQLA
-337 SQHEQQVEG
+337 GQLEQLSESTLQ
-346 ALRGELESARLEQC
+346 GEVASARLEQC
-360 EQLLTEQQ
+360 EQLLTDQQ
-368 AVRQAASEQL
+368 SVRAAAAERL
-378 EQARQQQQQWQQR
+378 EQARQRQQQWQQQ

-409 RELQAKTRLA
+409 QELQAKTRLA
-419 RLKLEDEQAGPLGGE
+419 RFKLEDEQAGPLGGE
-434 GEDLQPGLDALAAE
+434 GEHLQPALDALAAE
-448 LALTRARCA
+448 LALSRARHEESEA
-457 ELEQRWQAALASHEA
+457 VWQAAVARHEA
-472 CKERRGRQQ
+472 LKTEQGHQQ
-481 GLLRELEARLTTLEQ
+481 GLLRELEARLATLDQ
-496 ILGDQIP
+496 ILGEQMA
-503 GEGSQEAS
+503 GAT
-511 LADRLQAAPEW
+511 LADRLQVPPEW
-522 AQALDKVLGCWLTAL
+522 ARGLDKVLGRWLTAT
-537 PSDEC
+537 PADEC
-542 DPERSGLWVGPAQVP
+542 NLTQSGLWIGPAQPAVA
-557 VPGTLAAQL
+557 GTLAAQL
-566 AGEHIPAFLNAIWL
+566 GGEHIPSFLNAIWL
-580 VADREEALARQ
+580 VEGREAALTRQ
-591 GRLAAGESLLTPAG
+591 PSLAAGESLLTPAG

-615 GQGGALGTLALLGER
+615 GEGMALGTLALLGER
-630 ERLHTELTAGRQAL
+630 ERLHTEQVAGREAL
-644 AQLDGQLTEAD
+644 RRLDEQLAAAD
-655 AARAQLHGA
+655 ATRAQLHGA
-664 HEQSQRALREQEQ
+664 HELAQGTLREQEQ
-677 RWQQLREAWSLRE
+677 QWQQLREAWSLRE
-690 GQRQARLQR
+690 GQRQERLQR
-699 LGQLGEELIRLD
+699 LGQLGEEL
-711 REQADEAQRLA
+711 ARLA
-722 QAGARLELDEAR
+722 QEQAEEAERLASAGERLEQGEAA
-734 LAELQEQGEPLA
+734 LGELQEQGEALA
-746 EALLLAQERVAGAER
+746 EALLLAQEQASGAER
-761 GLEEARLRR
+761 ALEEARLRR
-770 EQQQAVCQRLHLEQ
+770 EQQQAACQRLQLEQ
-784 QNLSQLIAL
+784 QNLRQLIAL
-793 AEQEL
+793 REQEL
-798 ARLGLELAQLK
+798 ARLGLELAELK
-809 GPDAEAV
+809 EPGAAPG
-816 QDISPLLAEQ
+816 QDLSPLLAEQ
-826 RGLEAQQLACH
+826 RNLEAQQLACH
-837 QRLAELERQLA
+837 QRLAELERQLT
-848 ELEQGRVASHKQLV
+848 ELEQARSADHKQLV
-862 LLQEKLAQLRLE
+862 HIQEKLAQLRLE

-934 EEYEEAKTRAT
+934 EEYEEAKTRSS

-1099 EQLIGVTMQ
+1099 EQLVGVTMQ

-1117 VDIGAAVALAEQN
+1117 VDIGEAVALAEQN

>member
-20 IELSADMTAVVG
+20 IELNADMTAVVG

-69 SINRSPHGRAS
+69 SVNRSAHGRAS

-97 RFSEISVRREV
+97 RFTEISVRREV

-193 RLGDIRS
+193 RLGDIRG
-200 ELGSRLEHLRAQAET
+200 ELGSRLEHLKAQAET

-236 ELWALETRLGEAKAE
+236 ELWALETRLGEAKTE
-251 LAQAEQAL
+251 LAQTEQAL

-265 RTQDEGRHVSL
+265 RTADEGRHVTL

-304 EQQQLHQTE
+304 EQQQLHQSE

-322 QALGERIEGIRRQLA
+322 QALGERIEGLKAQLA
-337 SQHEQQVEG
+337 SQLEQLSESTLQ
-346 ALRGELESARLEQC
+346 GEVASARLEQC
-360 EQLLTEQQ
+360 EQLLTDQQ
-368 AVRQAASEQL
+368 SVRAAATERL
-378 EQARQQQQQWQQR
+378 EQARQRQQQWQQQ

-409 RELQAKTRLA
+409 QELQAKTRLA

-434 GEDLQPGLDALAAE
+434 GEDLQPALDALAAE
-448 LALTRARCA
+448 LSLSRARHEESEA
-457 ELEQRWQAALASHEA
+457 VWQAAVARHEA
-472 CKERRGRQQ
+472 LKTEQGHQQ
-481 GLLRELEARLTTLEQ
+481 GSLRELEARLATLDQ
-496 ILGDQIP
+496 ILGEQMA
-503 GEGSQEAS
+503 GAT
-511 LADRLQAAPEW
+511 LADRLQVPPEW
-522 AQALDKVLGCWLTAL
+522 ARGLDKVLGRWLTAT
-537 PSDEC
+537 PADEC
-542 DPERSGLWVGPAQVP
+542 NLTQSGLWIGPAQPAVA
-557 VPGTLAAQL
+557 GTLAAQL
-566 AGEHIPAFLNAIWL
+566 GGEHIPSFLNAIWL
-580 VADREEALARQ
+580 VASREAALARQ
-591 GRLAAGESLLTPAG
+591 PSLAAGESLLTPAG

-615 GQGGALGTLALLGER
+615 GEGMALGTLALLGER
-630 ERLHTELTAGRQAL
+630 ERLHTEQAAGRQAL
-644 AQLDGQLTEAD
+644 RRLDEQFAAAD
-655 AARAQLHGA
+655 ATRAQLHGA
-664 HEQSQRALREQEQ
+664 HELAQRTLREQELQ
-677 RWQQLREAWSLRE
+677 WQQLREAWSLRE
-690 GQRQARLQR
+690 GQRQERLQR
-699 LGQLGEELIRLD
+699 LGQLGEELT
-711 REQADEAQRLA
+711 RLA
-722 QAGARLELDEAR
+722 QEQAEEAERLASAGERLEQGEAA
-734 LAELQEQGEPLA
+734 LGELQEQGEALA
-746 EALLLAQERVAGAER
+746 EALLLAQEQASGAER
-761 GLEEARLRR
+761 ALEEARLRR
-770 EQQQAVCQRLHLEQ
+770 EQQQAACQRLQLEQ
-784 QNLSQLIAL
+784 QNLRQLIAL
-793 AEQEL
+793 REQEL
-798 ARLGLELAQLK
+798 SRLGLELAELK
-809 GPDAEAV
+809 EPGAAPG
-816 QDISPLLAEQ
+816 QDLSPLLAEQ
-826 RGLEAQQLACH
+826 RNLEAQQLACH
-837 QRLAELERQLA
+837 QRLAELERQLT
-848 ELEQGRVASHKQLV
+848 ELEQARSADHKQLV
-862 LLQEKLAQLRLE
+862 QIQEKLATLRLE

-900 QARLIAADRGK
+900 QAVLIAADRGK

-934 EEYEEAKTRAT
+934 EEYEEAKTRSS

-957 LETLSQAIKRI
+957 LETLSQAIKKI

-1099 EQLIGVTMQ
+1099 EQLVGVTMQ

-1117 VDIGAAVALAEQN
+1117 VDIGEAVALAEQN

>member
-20 IELSADMTAVVG
+20 IELNADMTAVVG

-69 SINRSPHGRAS
+69 SVNRSAHGRAS

-97 RFSEISVRREV
+97 RFTEISVRREV

-193 RLGDIRS
+193 RLGDIRG
-200 ELGSRLEHLRAQAET
+200 ELGSRLEHLKTQAET

-236 ELWALETRLGEAKAE
+236 ELWALETRLGEAKTE
-251 LAQAEQAL
+251 LAQTEQAL

-265 RTQDEGRHVSL
+265 RTADEGRHVSL

-304 EQQQLHQTE
+304 EQQQLHQSE

-322 QALGERIEGIRRQLA
+322 QALGERIEGLKAQLA
-337 SQHEQQVEG
+337 GQLEQLSESTLQ
-346 ALRGELESARLEQC
+346 GEVASARLEQC
-360 EQLLTEQQ
+360 EQLLTDQQ
-368 AVRQAASEQL
+368 SVRAAATERL
-378 EQARQQQQQWQQR
+378 DQARQRQQQWQQQ

-409 RELQAKTRLA
+409 QELQAKTRLA

-434 GEDLQPGLDALAAE
+434 GENLQPALDALAAE
-448 LALTRARCA
+448 LALSRARHEESEA
-457 ELEQRWQAALASHEA
+457 SWQAAVARHEA
-472 CKERRGRQQ
+472 LKTEQGHQQ
-481 GLLRELEARLTTLEQ
+481 GSLRELEARLATLDQ
-496 ILGDQIP
+496 ILGEQMA
-503 GEGSQEAS
+503 GAT
-511 LADRLQAAPEW
+511 LADRLQVPPKW
-522 AQALDKVLGCWLTAL
+522 ARGLDKVLGRWLTAT
-537 PSDEC
+537 PADEC
-542 DPERSGLWVGPAQVP
+542 NLTQSGLWIGQAQPAVA
-557 VPGTLAAQL
+557 GTLAAQL
-566 AGEHIPAFLNAIWL
+566 GGEHIPSFLNAIWL
-580 VADREEALARQ
+580 VESREAALARQ
-591 GRLAAGESLLTPAG
+591 PSLAAGESLLTPAG

-615 GQGGALGTLALLGER
+615 GESMALGTLALLGER
-630 ERLHTELTAGRQAL
+630 ERLHTEQSAGREAL
-644 AQLDGQLTEAD
+644 RRLDEQLAAAD
-655 AARAQLHGA
+655 AARAQLHSA
-664 HEQSQRALREQEQ
+664 HELAQRTLREQEQ

-690 GQRQARLQR
+690 GQRQERLQR

-711 REQADEAQRLA
+711 QEQAEEAQRLA
-722 QAGARLELDEAR
+722 SAGERLEQGEAA
-734 LAELQEQGEPLA
+734 LGELQEQGEVLA
-746 EALLLAQERVAGAER
+746 EALLLAQEQASGAER
-761 GLEEARLRR
+761 ALEEARLRR
-770 EQQQAVCQRLHLEQ
+770 EQQQAACQRLQLEQ
-784 QNLSQLIAL
+784 QNLRQLIAL
-793 AEQEL
+793 REQEL
-798 ARLGLELAQLK
+798 ARLGLELAELK
-809 GPDAEAV
+809 EPGAAPG
-816 QDISPLLAEQ
+816 QDLSPLLAEQ
-826 RGLEAQQLACH
+826 RNLEAQQLACH
-837 QRLAELERQLA
+837 QRLAELERQLT
-848 ELEQGRVASHKQLV
+848 ELEQARSADHKQLV
-862 LLQEKLAQLRLE
+862 HIQEKLATLRLE

-900 QARLIAADRGK
+900 QAVLIAADRSK

-934 EEYEEAKTRAT
+934 EEYEEAKTRSS

-1099 EQLIGVTMQ
+1099 EQLVGVTMQ

-1117 VDIGAAVALAEQN
+1117 VDIGEAVALAEQN

>member
-20 IELSADMTAVVG
+20 IELNADMTAVVG

-69 SINRSPHGRAS
+69 SINRSAHGRAS

-97 RFSEISVRREV
+97 RFTEISVRREV

-200 ELGSRLEHLRAQAET
+200 ELGSRLEHLKAQAET

-236 ELWALETRLGEAKAE
+236 ELWALETRLGEAKSE

-265 RTQDEGRHVSL
+265 RTSDEGRHVTL

-322 QALGERIEGIRRQLA
+322 QALCERIEGLKTQLA
-337 SQHEQQVEG
+337 SQQDQLSEG
-346 ALRGELESARLEQC
+346 ALKAEVESARLEQC
-360 EQLLTEQQ
+360 EQLLADQQ
-368 AVRQAASEQL
+368 GVRAAAGERL
-378 EQARQQQQQWQQR
+378 EQARQRQQQWQQQ

-403 AEVNGL
+403 TEVNGL
-409 RELQAKTRLA
+409 QELQAKTRLA

-434 GEDLQPGLDALAAE
+434 ESLQPALDALAAE
-448 LALTRARCA
+448 LALSRARHEEAEAAWQAGVARHEGLKA
-457 ELEQRWQAALASHEA
+457 EL
-472 CKERRGRQQ
+472 GRQQ
-481 GLLRELEARLTTLEQ
+481 GLQRELEARLATLDQ
-496 ILGDQIP
+496 ILGEQMA
-503 GEGSQEAS
+503 GAT
-511 LADRLQAAPEW
+511 LADRLQVAPEW
-522 AQALDKVLGCWLTAL
+522 AQALDKVLGRWLTAT
-537 PSDEC
+537 PADEC
-542 DPERSGLWVGPAQVP
+542 NLAQPGLWIGPAHP
-557 VPGTLAAQL
+557 AVPGTLAARL
-566 AGEHIPAFLNAIWL
+566 GGEHIPAFLNAIWL
-580 VADREEALARQ
+580 AQSREEALARLPE
-591 GRLAAGESLLTPAG
+591 LAAGESLLTPAG

-615 GQGGALGTLALLGER
+615 GEGGALGTLALLGER
-630 ERLHTELTAGRQAL
+630 ERLHTEQAASRQTQV
-644 AQLDGQLTEAD
+644 QLDRQLAEAD
-655 AARAQLHGA
+655 ATRAQLHGA
-664 HEQSQRALREQEQ
+664 HELAQRTLREQEQ
-677 RWQQLREAWSLRE
+677 QWQQLREAWSLQE
-690 GQRQARLQR
+690 GQRQARMQR
-699 LGQLGEELIRLD
+699 LGQLGEELTRLD
-711 REQADEAQRLA
+711 KEQAEEAGRLDA
-722 QAGARLELDEAR
+722 ARARLELDEAT
-734 LAELQEQGEPLA
+734 LSEQQEQGEALA
-746 EALLLAQERVAGAER
+746 EALLLAQEQVSGAER

-770 EQQQAVCQRLHLEQ
+770 EQQQASCQRLQLEQ
-784 QNLSQLIAL
+784 QNLSQLIAVR
-793 AEQEL
+793 EQEL
-798 ARLGLELAQLK
+798 SRLGLELAELK
-809 GPDAEAV
+809 EPGAEPG
-816 QDISPLLAEQ
+816 QDLTPLLAEQ
-826 RGLEAQQLACH
+826 RNLEAQQLACH
-837 QRLAELERQLA
+837 QRLAELERQLG
-848 ELEQGRVASHKQLV
+848 ELEQARGADHKQLV
-862 LLQEKLAQLRLE
+862 QIQEKLATLRLE

-900 QARLIAADRGK
+900 QAVLIAADRGK

-934 EEYEEAKTRAT
+934 EEYEEAKTRSS

-957 LETLSQAIKRI
+957 LDTLSQAIKRI

-1099 EQLIGVTMQ
+1099 EQLVGVTMQ

-1117 VDIGAAVALAEQN
+1117 VDIGEAVALAEQN

>member
-20 IELSADMTAVVG
+20 IELNADMTAVVG

-69 SINRSPHGRAS
+69 SVNRSAHGRAS

-97 RFSEISVRREV
+97 RFTEISVRREV

-193 RLGDIRS
+193 RLGDIRG
-200 ELGSRLEHLRAQAET
+200 ELGSRLEHLKAQAET
-215 AERYKQLKSRSRA
+215 AERYKQLKSRSRT

-236 ELWALETRLGEAKAE
+236 ELWALETRLGEAKTE
-251 LAQAEQAL
+251 LAQTEQAL

-265 RTQDEGRHVSL
+265 RTEGEGRHVTL

-304 EQQQLHQTE
+304 EQQQLHQSE

-322 QALGERIEGIRRQLA
+322 QALGERIEGLKAQLA
-337 SQHEQQVEG
+337 GQLEQLSESTLQ
-346 ALRGELESARLEQC
+346 GEVASARLEQC
-360 EQLLTEQQ
+360 EQLLTDQQ
-368 AVRQAASEQL
+368 SVRAAATERL
-378 EQARQQQQQWQQR
+378 EQARQRQQQWQQQ

-409 RELQAKTRLA
+409 QELQAKTRLA

-434 GEDLQPGLDALAAE
+434 GENLQPALDALAAE
-448 LALTRARCA
+448 LALSRARHEESEA
-457 ELEQRWQAALASHEA
+457 AWQAAVARHEA
-472 CKERRGRQQ
+472 LKAEQGHQQ
-481 GLLRELEARLTTLEQ
+481 GSLRELEARLATLDQ
-496 ILGDQIP
+496 ILGEQMA
-503 GEGSQEAS
+503 GAT
-511 LADRLQAAPEW
+511 LADRLQVPPEW
-522 AQALDKVLGCWLTAL
+522 ARGLDKVLGRWLTAT
-537 PSDEC
+537 PADEC
-542 DPERSGLWVGPAQVP
+542 NLTQSGLWIGPAQPAVA
-557 VPGTLAAQL
+557 GTLAAQL
-566 AGEHIPAFLNAIWL
+566 GGEHIPSFLNAIWL
-580 VADREEALARQ
+580 VESREAALARQ
-591 GRLAAGESLLTPAG
+591 PSLAAGESLLTPAG

-615 GQGGALGTLALLGER
+615 GEGMALGTLALLGER
-630 ERLHTELTAGRQAL
+630 ERLHTEQSAGREAL
-644 AQLDGQLTEAD
+644 RRLDEQLAAAD
-655 AARAQLHGA
+655 ATRAQLHGA
-664 HEQSQRALREQEQ
+664 HELAQRTLREQEQ
-677 RWQQLREAWSLRE
+677 QWQQLREAWSLRE
-690 GQRQARLQR
+690 GQRQERLQR
-699 LGQLGEELIRLD
+699 LGQLGEELTRLAH
-711 REQADEAQRLA
+711 EQAEEAERLA
-722 QAGARLELDEAR
+722 SAGERLEQGEAA
-734 LAELQEQGEPLA
+734 LGELQEQGEALA
-746 EALLLAQERVAGAER
+746 EALLLAQEQASGVER
-761 GLEEARLRR
+761 ALEEARLRR
-770 EQQQAVCQRLHLEQ
+770 EQQQAACQRLQLEQ
-784 QNLSQLIAL
+784 QNLRQLIAL
-793 AEQEL
+793 REQEL
-798 ARLGLELAQLK
+798 VRLGLELAELK
-809 GPDAEAV
+809 EPGAAPG
-816 QDISPLLAEQ
+816 QDLSPLLAEQ
-826 RGLEAQQLACH
+826 RNLEAQQLACH
-837 QRLAELERQLA
+837 QRLAELERQLT
-848 ELEQGRVASHKQLV
+848 ELEQARSADHKQLV
-862 LLQEKLAQLRLE
+862 HIQEKLATLRLE

-900 QARLIAADRGK
+900 QAVLIAADRGK

-934 EEYEEAKTRAT
+934 EEYEEAKTRSS

-1099 EQLIGVTMQ
+1099 EQLVGVTMQ

-1117 VDIGAAVALAEQN
+1117 VDIGEAVALAEQN

>member
-97 RFSEISVRREV
+97 RFTEISVRREV

-113 NHYQINGQKC
+113 NYYQINGQKC

-188 QENLE
+188 RENLE
-193 RLGDIRS
+193 RLGDIRG
-200 ELGSRLEHLRAQAET
+200 ELGARLDHLKSQAET

-251 LAQAEQAL
+251 LAEAEQAL

-265 RTQDEGRHVSL
+265 RTADEGRHVTL

-304 EQQQLHQTE
+304 EQQQLHQSE
-313 LGRDWQARR
+313 LGRDWQART
-322 QALGERIEGIRRQLA
+322 QALGERIATRKEQLA
-337 SQHEQQVEG
+337 SQQEQLTEG
-346 ALRGELESARLEQC
+346 VLRGEQEDARLEQC

-368 AVRQAASEQL
+368 ETRQQASEGL
-378 EQARQQQQQWQQR
+378 EQARQCQQQWQQQVT
-391 LGQLQ
+391 LLQ
-396 GRLNQTR
+396 GQLNQTR
-403 AEVNGL
+403 ARLGGL
-409 RELQAKTRLA
+409 QELQAKTRLA
-419 RLKLEDEQAGPLGGE
+419 RLKLEDERSGPLGAE
-434 GEDLQPGLDALAAE
+434 ANDLQPALDALSGE
-448 LALTRARCA
+448 LELTRAA
-457 ELEQRWQAALASHEA
+457 TGELTEQLALAVEAHEQL
-472 CKERRGRQQ
+472 KLQHGQQ
-481 GLLRELEARLTTLEQ
+481 LGLQRELQARQGTLDQ
-496 ILGDQIP
+496 ILGEQM
-503 GEGSQEAS
+503 EGAT
-511 LADRLQAAPEW
+511 LADRLQVAPEW
-522 AQALDKVLGCWLTAL
+522 APALDKVLGRWLTAT
-537 PSDEC
+537 PADEC
-542 DPERSGLWVGPAQVP
+542 NLAQEGLWIGPAQP
-557 VPGTLAAQL
+557 AIAGTLAAQL
-566 AGEHIPAFLNAIWL
+566 GGEHIPAFLNAIWL
-580 VADREEALARQ
+580 VESREAALARQ
-591 GRLAAGESLLTPAG
+591 HTLAAGESLLTSAG

-615 GQGGALGTLALLGER
+615 GQGAALGTMALLGER
-630 ERLHTELTAGRQAL
+630 ERLHTEQERVAAGL
-644 AQLDGQLTEAD
+644 AQLAEQLVAAD
-655 AARAQLHGA
+655 ARRAQHASAQEL
-664 HEQSQRALREQEQ
+664 SQRTLREQEQ
-677 RWQQLREAWSLRE
+677 KWQQLREAWSLQQ
-690 GQRQARLQR
+690 GQRQERLQR

-711 REQADEAQRLA
+711 QEQAEEADRLA
-722 QAGARLELDEAR
+722 SAHEQLELDEAR
-734 LAELQEQGEPLA
+734 LAELQEQGEPLTQGLQA
-746 EALLLAQERVAGAER
+746 AQERLTRCER
-761 GLEEARLRR
+761 AVEEARLRR
-770 EQQQAVCQRLHLEQ
+770 EQQQAASQRLQLELV
-784 QNLSQLIAL
+784 NLRQLL
-793 AEQEL
+793 TLGQEEL
-798 ARLGLELAQLK
+798 ARLGLDLAGLK
-809 GPDAEAV
+809 GPASDAAP
-816 QDISPLLAEQ
+816 DLDPLLADQ
-826 RGLEAQQLACH
+826 RSLEALQLACQ
-837 QRLAELERQLA
+837 QRLTELERQLS
-848 ELEQGRVASHKQLV
+848 ELEQARSADHKQLV
-862 LLQEKLAQLRLE
+862 TLQEKLATLRLE

-900 QARLIAADRGK
+900 QAVLIAADRGK

-934 EEYEEAKTRAT
+934 AEYEEAKTRAT

-1099 EQLIGVTMQ
+1099 EQLVGVTMQ

>member
-20 IELSADMTAVVG
+20 IELNADMTAVVG

-69 SINRSPHGRAS
+69 SVNRSAHGRAS

-97 RFSEISVRREV
+97 RFTEISVRREV

-193 RLGDIRS
+193 RLGDIRGG
-200 ELGSRLEHLRAQAET
+200 LGSRLEHLKAQAET

-236 ELWALETRLGEAKAE
+236 ELWALETRLGEAKTE

-265 RTQDEGRHVSL
+265 RTEGEGRHVTL

-304 EQQQLHQTE
+304 EQQQLHQSE

-322 QALGERIEGIRRQLA
+322 QALGERIEGLKVQLA
-337 SQHEQQVEG
+337 GQLEQLSESTLQ
-346 ALRGELESARLEQC
+346 GEVASARLEQC
-360 EQLLTEQQ
+360 EQLLTDQQ
-368 AVRQAASEQL
+368 SVRAAAAERL
-378 EQARQQQQQWQQR
+378 EQARQRQQQWQQQ

-409 RELQAKTRLA
+409 QELQAKTRLA
-419 RLKLEDEQAGPLGGE
+419 RFKLEDEQAGPLGGE
-434 GEDLQPGLDALAAE
+434 GENLQPALDALAAE
-448 LALTRARCA
+448 LALSRARHEESEA
-457 ELEQRWQAALASHEA
+457 VWQAAVARHEA
-472 CKERRGRQQ
+472 LKTEQGHQQ
-481 GLLRELEARLTTLEQ
+481 GLLRELEARLATLDQ
-496 ILGDQIP
+496 ILGEQMA
-503 GEGSQEAS
+503 GAT
-511 LADRLQAAPEW
+511 LADRLQVPPEW
-522 AQALDKVLGCWLTAL
+522 ARGLDKVLGRWLTAT
-537 PSDEC
+537 PADEC
-542 DPERSGLWVGPAQVP
+542 NLTQSGLWIGPAQPAVA
-557 VPGTLAAQL
+557 GTLAAQL
-566 AGEHIPAFLNAIWL
+566 GGEHIPSFLNAIWL
-580 VADREEALARQ
+580 VEGREAALTRQ
-591 GRLAAGESLLTPAG
+591 PSLAAGESLLTPAG

-615 GQGGALGTLALLGER
+615 GEGMALGTLALLGER
-630 ERLHTELTAGRQAL
+630 ERLHTEQVAGREAL
-644 AQLDGQLTEAD
+644 RRLDEQLAAAD
-655 AARAQLHGA
+655 ATRAQLHGA
-664 HEQSQRALREQEQ
+664 HELAQGTLREQEQ
-677 RWQQLREAWSLRE
+677 QWQQLREAWSLRE
-690 GQRQARLQR
+690 GQRQERLQR
-699 LGQLGEELIRLD
+699 LGQLGEEL
-711 REQADEAQRLA
+711 ARLA
-722 QAGARLELDEAR
+722 QEQAEEAERLASAGERLEQGEAA
-734 LAELQEQGEPLA
+734 LGELQEQGEALA
-746 EALLLAQERVAGAER
+746 EALLLAQEQASGAER
-761 GLEEARLRR
+761 ALEEARLRR
-770 EQQQAVCQRLHLEQ
+770 EQQQAACQRLQLEQ
-784 QNLSQLIAL
+784 QNLRQLIAL
-793 AEQEL
+793 REQEL
-798 ARLGLELAQLK
+798 ARLGLELAELK
-809 GPDAEAV
+809 EPGAAPG
-816 QDISPLLAEQ
+816 QDLSPLLAEQ
-826 RGLEAQQLACH
+826 RNLEAQQLACH
-837 QRLAELERQLA
+837 QRLAELERQLT
-848 ELEQGRVASHKQLV
+848 ELEQARSADHKQLV
-862 LLQEKLAQLRLE
+862 HIQEKLAQLRLE

-934 EEYEEAKTRAT
+934 EEYEEAKTRSS

-1099 EQLIGVTMQ
+1099 EQLVGVTMQ

-1117 VDIGAAVALAEQN
+1117 VDIGEAVALAEQN

>member
-20 IELSADMTAVVG
+20 IELNADMTAVVG

-69 SINRSPHGRAS
+69 SVNRSAHGRAS

-97 RFSEISVRREV
+97 RFTEISVRREV

-193 RLGDIRS
+193 RLGDIRG
-200 ELGSRLEHLRAQAET
+200 ELGSRLEHLKAQAET

-236 ELWALETRLGEAKAE
+236 ELWALETRLGEAKTE
-251 LAQAEQAL
+251 LAQTEQAL

-265 RTQDEGRHVSL
+265 RTEGEGRHVTL

-304 EQQQLHQTE
+304 EQQQLHQSE

-322 QALGERIEGIRRQLA
+322 QALGERIEGLKAQLA
-337 SQHEQQVEG
+337 GQLEQLSESTLQ
-346 ALRGELESARLEQC
+346 GEVASARLEQC
-360 EQLLTEQQ
+360 EQLLTDQQ
-368 AVRQAASEQL
+368 SVRAAATERL
-378 EQARQQQQQWQQR
+378 ERERQRQQQWQQQ

-396 GRLNQTR
+396 GRLNQTH

-409 RELQAKTRLA
+409 QELQAKTRLA

-434 GEDLQPGLDALAAE
+434 GENLQPALDALATE
-448 LALTRARCA
+448 LALSRARHEESEA
-457 ELEQRWQAALASHEA
+457 AWQAAVARREA
-472 CKERRGRQQ
+472 LKTEQGHQQ
-481 GLLRELEARLTTLEQ
+481 GLLRELEARLATLDQ
-496 ILGDQIP
+496 ILGEQMA
-503 GEGSQEAS
+503 GAT
-511 LADRLQAAPEW
+511 LADRLQVPPKW
-522 AQALDKVLGCWLTAL
+522 ARGLDKVLGRWLTAT
-537 PSDEC
+537 PADEC
-542 DPERSGLWVGPAQVP
+542 NLTQSGLWIGPAQPAVA
-557 VPGTLAAQL
+557 GTLAAQL
-566 AGEHIPAFLNAIWL
+566 GGEHIPSFLNAIWL
-580 VADREEALARQ
+580 VESREAALARQ
-591 GRLAAGESLLTPAG
+591 PSLAAGESLLTPAG
-605 DWFGPNWADL
+605 DWFGPNWGDL
-615 GQGGALGTLALLGER
+615 GEGMALGTLALLGER
-630 ERLHTELTAGRQAL
+630 ERLHTEQSAGREAL
-644 AQLDGQLTEAD
+644 RRLDEQLAAAD
-655 AARAQLHGA
+655 ATRAQLHGA
-664 HEQSQRALREQEQ
+664 HELAQRTLREQEQ
-677 RWQQLREAWSLRE
+677 QWQQLREAWSLRE
-690 GQRQARLQR
+690 GQRQERLQR
-699 LGQLGEELIRLD
+699 LGQLGEEL
-711 REQADEAQRLA
+711 ARLA
-722 QAGARLELDEAR
+722 QEQAEEAERLASAGERLEQGEAA
-734 LAELQEQGEPLA
+734 LGELQEQGEVLA
-746 EALLLAQERVAGAER
+746 EALLLAQEQASGAER
-761 GLEEARLRR
+761 ALEEARLRR
-770 EQQQAVCQRLHLEQ
+770 EQQQAACQRLQLEQ
-784 QNLSQLIAL
+784 QNLRQLIAL
-793 AEQEL
+793 REQEL
-798 ARLGLELAQLK
+798 ARLGLELAELK
-809 GPDAEAV
+809 EPGAAPG
-816 QDISPLLAEQ
+816 QDLSPLLAEQ
-826 RGLEAQQLACH
+826 RNLEAQQLACH
-837 QRLAELERQLA
+837 QRLAELERQLT
-848 ELEQGRVASHKQLV
+848 ELEQARSADHKQLV
-862 LLQEKLAQLRLE
+862 QIQEKLATLRLE

-900 QARLIAADRGK
+900 QAVLIAADRGK

-934 EEYEEAKTRAT
+934 EEYEEAKTRSS

-1099 EQLIGVTMQ
+1099 EQLVGVTMQ

-1117 VDIGAAVALAEQN
+1117 VDIGEAVALAEQN

>member
-20 IELSADMTAVVG
+20 IELNADMTAVVG

-69 SINRSPHGRAS
+69 SVNRSAHGRAS

-97 RFSEISVRREV
+97 RFTEISVRREV

-193 RLGDIRS
+193 RLGDIRG
-200 ELGSRLEHLRAQAET
+200 ELGSRLEHLKAQAET

-236 ELWALETRLGEAKAE
+236 ELWALETRLGEAKTE
-251 LAQAEQAL
+251 LAQTEQAL

-265 RTQDEGRHVSL
+265 RTADEGRHVTL

-304 EQQQLHQTE
+304 EQQQLHQSE

-322 QALGERIEGIRRQLA
+322 QALGERIEGLKAQLA
-337 SQHEQQVEG
+337 SQLEQLSESTLQ
-346 ALRGELESARLEQC
+346 GEVASARLEQC
-360 EQLLTEQQ
+360 EQLLTDQQ
-368 AVRQAASEQL
+368 SVRAAATERL
-378 EQARQQQQQWQQR
+378 EQARQRQQQWQQQ

-409 RELQAKTRLA
+409 QELQAKTRLA

-434 GEDLQPGLDALAAE
+434 GEDLQPALDALAAE
-448 LALTRARCA
+448 LSLSRARHEESEA
-457 ELEQRWQAALASHEA
+457 VWQAAVARHEA
-472 CKERRGRQQ
+472 LKTEQGHQQ
-481 GLLRELEARLTTLEQ
+481 GSLRELEARLATLDQ
-496 ILGDQIP
+496 ILGEQMA
-503 GEGSQEAS
+503 GAT
-511 LADRLQAAPEW
+511 LADRLQVPPEW
-522 AQALDKVLGCWLTAL
+522 ARGLDKVLGRWLTAT
-537 PSDEC
+537 PADEC
-542 DPERSGLWVGPAQVP
+542 NLTQSGLWIGPAQPAVA
-557 VPGTLAAQL
+557 GTLAAQL
-566 AGEHIPAFLNAIWL
+566 GGEHIPSFLNAIWL
-580 VADREEALARQ
+580 VASREAALARQ
-591 GRLAAGESLLTPAG
+591 PSLAAGESLLTPAG

-615 GQGGALGTLALLGER
+615 GEGMALGTLALLGER
-630 ERLHTELTAGRQAL
+630 ERLHTEQAAGRQAL
-644 AQLDGQLTEAD
+644 RRLDEQFAAAD
-655 AARAQLHGA
+655 ATRAQLHGA
-664 HEQSQRALREQEQ
+664 HELAQRTLREQELQ
-677 RWQQLREAWSLRE
+677 WQQLREAWSLRE
-690 GQRQARLQR
+690 GQRQERLQR
-699 LGQLGEELIRLD
+699 LGQLGEELT
-711 REQADEAQRLA
+711 RLA
-722 QAGARLELDEAR
+722 QEQAEEAERLASAGERLEQGEAA
-734 LAELQEQGEPLA
+734 LGELQEQGEALA
-746 EALLLAQERVAGAER
+746 EALLLAQEQASGAER
-761 GLEEARLRR
+761 ALEEARLRR
-770 EQQQAVCQRLHLEQ
+770 EQQQAACQRLQLEQ
-784 QNLSQLIAL
+784 QNLRQLIAL
-793 AEQEL
+793 REQEL
-798 ARLGLELAQLK
+798 SRLGLELAELK
-809 GPDAEAV
+809 EPGAAPG
-816 QDISPLLAEQ
+816 QDLSPLLAEQ
-826 RGLEAQQLACH
+826 RNLEAQQLACH
-837 QRLAELERQLA
+837 QRLAELERQLT
-848 ELEQGRVASHKQLV
+848 ELEQARSADHKQLV
-862 LLQEKLAQLRLE
+862 QIQEKLATLRLE

-900 QARLIAADRGK
+900 QAVLIAADRGK

-934 EEYEEAKTRAT
+934 EEYEEAKTRSS

-1099 EQLIGVTMQ
+1099 EQLVGVTMQ

-1117 VDIGAAVALAEQN
+1117 VDIGEAVALAEQN

>member
-69 SINRSPHGRAS
+69 SLNRSPHGRAS

-108 LRDGS
+108 LRDGT

-193 RLGDIRS
+193 RLGDIRG
-200 ELGSRLEHLRAQAET
+200 ELGSRLDHLKAQAET
-215 AERYKQLKSRSRA
+215 AERYKQLKGRSRA

-251 LAQAEQAL
+251 LSQAEQAL

-276 SVARQEAQAEQASRQ
+276 SVARQEAQAEQANRQ

-313 LGRDWQARR
+313 LGRDWQVRR
-322 QALGERIEGIRRQLA
+322 QALGERIDGIKTQLA
-337 SQHEQQVEG
+337 SQQEQLTDG
-346 ALRGELESARLEQC
+346 TLRGELESARLEQC
-360 EQLLTEQQ
+360 EQLLTGQQ
-368 AVRQAASEQL
+368 TQRLTASEQL
-378 EQARQQQQQWQQR
+378 EQARLRQQEWQQQ

-403 AEVNGL
+403 AQVNGL
-409 RELQAKTRLA
+409 QELQAKTRLA

-434 GEDLQPGLDALAAE
+434 SDDLQPRLDALAAE
-448 LALTRARCA
+448 LELARARHA
-457 ELEQRWQAALASHEA
+457 ELDEQWQAAVAGHEA
-472 CKERRGRQQ
+472 LKAQRGQQ
-481 GLLRELEARLTTLEQ
+481 GGLVRELEARLTTLDQ
-496 ILGDQIP
+496 ILGEQMQ
-503 GEGSQEAS
+503 GAT
-511 LADRLQAAPEW
+511 LADRLQVAPEW
-522 AQALDKVLGCWLTAL
+522 AQALDKVLGRWLTAQ
-537 PSDEC
+537 PADEC
-542 DPERSGLWVGPAQVP
+542 NLEQSGLWIGPAHP
-557 VPGTLAAQL
+557 AVPGTLAAQL

-580 VADREEALARQ
+580 VESREAALARQ
-591 GRLAAGESLLTPAG
+591 AGLAAGESLLTPAG

-630 ERLHTELTAGRQAL
+630 ERLHTELAASQQAL
-644 AQLDGQLTEAD
+644 VQLDAQLGAAD
-655 AARAQLHGA
+655 ATRAQLHA
-664 HEQSQRALREQEQ
+664 AFELAKRTLREREQ
-677 RWQQLREAWSLRE
+677 QWQQLREAWSLQQ
-690 GQRQARLQR
+690 GQRQERLQR
-699 LGQLGEELIRLD
+699 LGLLGEELLRLD
-711 REQADEAQRLA
+711 REQADEAQRLERA
-722 QAGARLELDEAR
+722 LQQLELDEAR
-734 LAELQEQGEPLA
+734 LMELQEQGEPLA
-746 EALLLAQERVAGAER
+746 EALLLAQERVSQAER
-761 GLEEARLRR
+761 ALEEARARR
-770 EQQQAVCQRLHLEQ
+770 EQQQAHCQRWQLEQ
-784 QNLSQLIAL
+784 QNLRQLIAL
-793 AEQEL
+793 REQEL
-798 ARLGLELAQLK
+798 ARLGLELAELK
-809 GPDAEAV
+809 APGDTPG
-816 QDISPLLAEQ
+816 QDLSPLLTEQ
-826 RGLEAQQLACH
+826 RNLEAQQLACH
-837 QRLAELERQLA
+837 QRLAELERQLT
-848 ELEQGRVASHKQLV
+848 ELEQARSADHKQLV
-862 LLQEKLAQLRLE
+862 TLQEKLAQLRLE

-900 QARLIAADRGK
+900 QAVLIAADRGK

-920 AQVEALGAINLAAL
+920 TQVEALGAINLAAL
-934 EEYEEAKTRAT
+934 EEYEAAKTRST

-1117 VDIGAAVALAEQN
+1117 VDIGEAVALAEQN

>member
-69 SINRSPHGRAS
+69 SINRSAHGRAS

-97 RFSEISVRREV
+97 RFTEISVRREV

-193 RLGDIRS
+193 RLGDIRG
-200 ELGSRLEHLRAQAET
+200 ELGSRLEHLKAQAET

-236 ELWALETRLGEAKAE
+236 ELWALETRLGEAKSE

-265 RTQDEGRHVSL
+265 RTADEGRHVTL

-304 EQQQLHQTE
+304 EQQQLHQSE
-313 LGRDWQARR
+313 LGRDWQARAE
-322 QALGERIEGIRRQLA
+322 ALGERIATRKAQLA
-337 SQHEQQVEG
+337 SQQDQLTEGVLRVEQ
-346 ALRGELESARLEQC
+346 ESARLEQC

-368 AVRQAASEQL
+368 EARQHASEQL
-378 EQARQQQQQWQQR
+378 EQARLRQQQWQQQLAGL
-391 LGQLQ
+391 LGQ
-396 GRLNQTR
+396 LNQTR
-403 AEVNGL
+403 TRLGGL
-409 RELQAKTRLA
+409 QELQAKTRLA
-419 RLKLEDEQAGPLGGE
+419 RLKLEDERAGPLGTE
-434 GEDLQPGLDALAAE
+434 ADDLQPALDALSSE
-448 LALTRARCA
+448 LELTRAA
-457 ELEQRWQAALASHEA
+457 NSELTEQLAQAVEAHEQL
-472 CKERRGRQQ
+472 RQQ
-481 GLLRELEARLTTLEQ
+481 HGQQLSLQRELEARLATLDQ
-496 ILGDQIP
+496 ILGEQM
-503 GEGSQEAS
+503 EGAT
-511 LADRLQAAPEW
+511 LADRLQVAPEW
-522 AQALDKVLGCWLTAL
+522 AQALDKVLGRWLTAT
-537 PSDEC
+537 PADEC
-542 DPERSGLWVGPAQVP
+542 NLAQEGLWIGPAQPAVA
-557 VPGTLAAQL
+557 GTLAAQL
-566 AGEHIPAFLNAIWL
+566 GGEHIPAFLNAIWL
-580 VADREEALARQ
+580 VESREAALARQ
-591 GRLAAGESLLTPAG
+591 PSLAAGESVLTPAG
-605 DWFGPNWADL
+605 DWLGPNWADL
-615 GQGGALGTLALLGER
+615 GQGAALGTMALLGER
-630 ERLHTELTAGRQAL
+630 ERLHTEQERVAEGL
-644 AQLDGQLTEAD
+644 AQLSEQLVAAD
-655 AARAQLHGA
+655 ARRAQLA
-664 HEQSQRALREQEQ
+664 SAQELSQRTLREQEQ
-677 RWQQLREAWSLRE
+677 KWQQLREAWSLQQ
-690 GQRQARLQR
+690 GQRQERLQR

-711 REQADEAQRLA
+711 QEQAEEAERLASAREQ
-722 QAGARLELDEAR
+722 LELDEAR
-734 LAELQEQGEPLA
+734 LAELQEQGEPLTQG
-746 EALLLAQERVAGAER
+746 LQVAQELLTRCER
-761 GLEEARLRR
+761 MVDEARVRR
-770 EQQQAVCQRLHLEQ
+770 EQQQATCQRLQLELG
-784 QNLSQLIAL
+784 NLRQLITL
-793 AEQEL
+793 GEEEL
-798 ARLGLELAQLK
+798 ARLGLELAGLK
-809 GPDAEAV
+809 GPDSEAV
-816 QDISPLLAEQ
+816 PDLAPLLAEQ
-826 RGLEAQQLACH
+826 RNLEAQQLACH
-837 QRLAELERQLA
+837 QRLAELERQLS
-848 ELEQGRVASHKQLV
+848 ELDQARSADHKQLV
-862 LLQEKLAQLRLE
+862 VLQEKLATLRLE

-900 QARLIAADRGK
+900 QAVLIAADRSK

-920 AQVEALGAINLAAL
+920 GQVEALGAINLAAL

-957 LETLSQAIKRI
+957 LEILSQAIKRI

-1099 EQLIGVTMQ
+1099 EQLVGVTMQ

-1117 VDIGAAVALAEQN
+1117 VDIGEAVALAEQN

>member
-20 IELSADMTAVVG
+20 IELNADMTAVVG

-69 SINRSPHGRAS
+69 SVNRSAHGRAS

-97 RFSEISVRREV
+97 RFTEISVRREV

-193 RLGDIRS
+193 RLGDIRG
-200 ELGSRLEHLRAQAET
+200 ELGSRLEHLKAQAET

-236 ELWALETRLGEAKAE
+236 ELWALETRLGEAKTE
-251 LAQAEQAL
+251 LAQTEQAL

-265 RTQDEGRHVSL
+265 RTADEGRHVTL

-304 EQQQLHQTE
+304 EQQQLHQSE
-313 LGRDWQARR
+313 LGRDWQVRR
-322 QALGERIEGIRRQLA
+322 QALGERIEGLKAQLA
-337 SQHEQQVEG
+337 GQLEQLSESTLQ
-346 ALRGELESARLEQC
+346 GEVASARLEQC
-360 EQLLTEQQ
+360 EQLLTDQQ
-368 AVRQAASEQL
+368 SVRAAATERL
-378 EQARQQQQQWQQR
+378 EQARQRQQQWQQQ

-409 RELQAKTRLA
+409 QELQAKTRLA

-434 GEDLQPGLDALAAE
+434 GENLQPALDALAAE
-448 LALTRARCA
+448 LALSRARHEESEA
-457 ELEQRWQAALASHEA
+457 AWQVAVTRHEA
-472 CKERRGRQQ
+472 LKTEQGHQQ
-481 GLLRELEARLTTLEQ
+481 GSLRELEARLATLDQ
-496 ILGDQIP
+496 ILGEQMA
-503 GEGSQEAS
+503 GAT
-511 LADRLQAAPEW
+511 LADRLQVPPEW
-522 AQALDKVLGCWLTAL
+522 ARGLDKVLGRWLTAT
-537 PSDEC
+537 PADEC
-542 DPERSGLWVGPAQVP
+542 NLTQSGLWIGPAQPAVA
-557 VPGTLAAQL
+557 GTLAAQL
-566 AGEHIPAFLNAIWL
+566 GGEHIPSFLNAIWL
-580 VADREEALARQ
+580 VESREAALARQ
-591 GRLAAGESLLTPAG
+591 PSLAAGESLLTPAG

-615 GQGGALGTLALLGER
+615 GEGMALGTLALLGER
-630 ERLHTELTAGRQAL
+630 ERLHTEQSANREAL
-644 AQLDGQLTEAD
+644 RRLDEQLAAAD
-655 AARAQLHGA
+655 ATRAQLHGA
-664 HEQSQRALREQEQ
+664 HEQALRTLREQEQ
-677 RWQQLREAWSLRE
+677 QWQQLREAWSLRE
-690 GQRQARLQR
+690 GQRQERLQR

-711 REQADEAQRLA
+711 QEQAEEAQRLA
-722 QAGARLELDEAR
+722 SAGERLEQGEAA
-734 LAELQEQGEPLA
+734 LGELQEQGEGLA
-746 EALLLAQERVAGAER
+746 EALLLAQEQASGAER
-761 GLEEARLRR
+761 ALEEARLRR
-770 EQQQAVCQRLHLEQ
+770 EQQQAACQRLQLEQ
-784 QNLSQLIAL
+784 QNLRQLIAL
-793 AEQEL
+793 REQEL
-798 ARLGLELAQLK
+798 ARLGLELAELK
-809 GPDAEAV
+809 EPGAAPG
-816 QDISPLLAEQ
+816 QDLSPLLAEQ
-826 RGLEAQQLACH
+826 RNLEAQQLACH
-837 QRLAELERQLA
+837 QRLAELERQLT
-848 ELEQGRVASHKQLV
+848 ELEQARSADHKQLV
-862 LLQEKLAQLRLE
+862 QIQEKLATLRLE

-900 QARLIAADRGK
+900 QAVLIAADRGK

-920 AQVEALGAINLAAL
+920 AQVESLGAINLAAL
-934 EEYEEAKTRAT
+934 EEYEEAKTRSS

-1099 EQLIGVTMQ
+1099 EQLVGVTMQ

-1117 VDIGAAVALAEQN
+1117 VDIGEAVALAEQN

>member
-20 IELSADMTAVVG
+20 IELNADMTAVVG

-69 SINRSPHGRAS
+69 SVNRSAHGRAS

-97 RFSEISVRREV
+97 RFTEISVRREV

-193 RLGDIRS
+193 RLGDIRG
-200 ELGSRLEHLRAQAET
+200 ELGSRLEHLKAQAET
-215 AERYKQLKSRSRA
+215 AERYKQLKSRSRT

-236 ELWALETRLGEAKAE
+236 ELWALETRLGEAKTE
-251 LAQAEQAL
+251 LAQTEQAL

-265 RTQDEGRHVSL
+265 RTADEGRHVTL

-304 EQQQLHQTE
+304 EQQQLHQSE

-322 QALGERIEGIRRQLA
+322 QALGERIEGLKAQLA
-337 SQHEQQVEG
+337 GQLEQLSESTLQ
-346 ALRGELESARLEQC
+346 GEVASARLEQC
-360 EQLLTEQQ
+360 EQLLTDQQ
-368 AVRQAASEQL
+368 SVRAAAAERL
-378 EQARQQQQQWQQR
+378 EQARERQQQWQQQ

-409 RELQAKTRLA
+409 QELQAKTRLA

-434 GEDLQPGLDALAAE
+434 GENLQPALDALAAE
-448 LALTRARCA
+448 LALSRARHEESEA
-457 ELEQRWQAALASHEA
+457 AWQAAVARHEA
-472 CKERRGRQQ
+472 LKAELGHQQ
-481 GLLRELEARLTTLEQ
+481 GLLRELEARLATLDQ
-496 ILGDQIP
+496 ILGEQMA
-503 GEGSQEAS
+503 GAT
-511 LADRLQAAPEW
+511 LADRLQVPPKW
-522 AQALDKVLGCWLTAL
+522 ARGLDKVLGRWLTAT
-537 PSDEC
+537 PADEC
-542 DPERSGLWVGPAQVP
+542 NLTQSGLWIGQAQPAVA
-557 VPGTLAAQL
+557 GTLAAQL
-566 AGEHIPAFLNAIWL
+566 GGEHIPSFLNAIWL
-580 VADREEALARQ
+580 VESREAALARQ
-591 GRLAAGESLLTPAG
+591 PSLAAGESLLTPAG

-615 GQGGALGTLALLGER
+615 GESMALGTLALLGER
-630 ERLHTELTAGRQAL
+630 ERLHTEQSAGREAL
-644 AQLDGQLTEAD
+644 RLLDEQLAGAD
-655 AARAQLHGA
+655 VARAQLHGA
-664 HEQSQRALREQEQ
+664 HELAQRTLREQEQ
-677 RWQQLREAWSLRE
+677 QWQQLREAWSLRE
-690 GQRQARLQR
+690 GQRQERLQR
-699 LGQLGEELIRLD
+699 LGQLGEEL
-711 REQADEAQRLA
+711 ARLA
-722 QAGARLELDEAR
+722 QEQAEEAERLASAGARLEQGEAA
-734 LAELQEQGEPLA
+734 LGELQEQGEVLA
-746 EALLLAQERVAGAER
+746 EALLLAQEQAGGAER
-761 GLEEARLRR
+761 ALEEARLRR
-770 EQQQAVCQRLHLEQ
+770 EQQQAACQRLQLEQ
-784 QNLSQLIAL
+784 QNLRQLIAL
-793 AEQEL
+793 REQEL
-798 ARLGLELAQLK
+798 ARLVLELAELK
-809 GPDAEAV
+809 EPGAAPG
-816 QDISPLLAEQ
+816 QDLSPLLAEQ
-826 RGLEAQQLACH
+826 RNLEAQQLACH
-837 QRLAELERQLA
+837 QRLAELERQLT
-848 ELEQGRVASHKQLV
+848 ELEQARSADHKQLV
-862 LLQEKLAQLRLE
+862 HIQEKLATLRLE

-900 QARLIAADRGK
+900 QAVLIAADRGK

-934 EEYEEAKTRAT
+934 EEYEEAKTRSS

-1099 EQLIGVTMQ
+1099 EQLVGVTMQ

-1117 VDIGAAVALAEQN
+1117 VDIGEAVALAEQN

>member
-8 LAGFKSFVEPTR
+8 LAGFKSFVEPTK
-20 IELSADMTAVVG
+20 IVLSADMTAVVG

-69 SINRSPHGRAS
+69 SLNRSAHGRAS

-97 RFSEISVRREV
+97 RFGEISVRREV

-113 NHYQINGQKC
+113 NHYEINGQKC

-173 YKERRRETEQRIRHT
+173 YKERRRETELRIRHT

-193 RLGDIRS
+193 RLGDIRG
-200 ELGSRLEHLRAQAET
+200 ELGSRLEHLKSQAET
-215 AERYKQLKSRSRA
+215 AERYTQLKHRSRA

-236 ELWALETRLGEAKAE
+236 ELWALETRLAQAKEELGKVE
-251 LAQAEQAL
+251 LAI
-259 AALDAK
+259 AALDA
-265 RTQDEGRHVSL
+265 RRSQDDNRHISL
-276 SVARQEAQAEQASRQ
+276 SVARQEAQAEQTARQ
-291 QQIFLGGQAIARL
+291 QQLFLGGQAIARL
-304 EQQQLHQTE
+304 EQQQLHRDE
-313 LGRDWQARR
+313 LGRDWQARHG
-322 QALGERIEGIRRQLA
+322 ALSERIEGLKGQL
-337 SQHEQQVEG
+337 SEQHEAQTNLVLATEQE
-346 ALRGELESARLEQC
+346 EARLEQC

-368 AVRQAASEQL
+368 ARRLAASEAL
-378 EQARQQQQQWQQR
+378 EGARGRQQLWQQR
-391 LGQLQ
+391 QGQLQ
-396 GRLNQTR
+396 TQLNQIRTQQQ
-403 AEVNGL
+403 GL
-409 RELQAKTRLA
+409 QELQARTRLA
-419 RLKLEDEQAGPLGGE
+419 RLKLEEAQGDALGQQP
-434 GEDLQPGLDALAAE
+434 DLQPRLDALSDE
-448 LALTRARCA
+448 LALSRARHE
-457 ELEQRWQAALASHEA
+457 ELEAQWQAAVARHETL
-472 CKERRGRQQ
+472 KGERDRQG
-481 GLLRELEARLTTLEQ
+481 GLLREFGARLATLDQMLGEQ
-496 ILGDQIP
+496 MLG
-503 GEGSQEAS
+503 AT
-511 LADRLQAAPEW
+511 LADRLQVAPEW
-522 AQALDKVLGCWLTAL
+522 AQALDKVLGRWLTAQ
-537 PSDEC
+537 PGDEC
-542 DPERSGLWVGPAQVP
+542 NLAQDGLWIGPAQP
-557 VPGTLAAQL
+557 AVPGTLAARL
-566 AGEHIPAFLNAIWL
+566 EGEHIPAFLNVIWL
-580 VADREEALARQ
+580 ADDRAAALARQ
-591 GRLAAGESLLTPAG
+591 PSLLAGESVLTPAG

-630 ERLHTELTAGRQAL
+630 ERLHTELAAGEQAL
-644 AQLDGQLTEAD
+644 ARLDARLSGAD
-655 AARAQLHGA
+655 GERAQLHDA
-664 HEQSQRALREQEQ
+664 CEASQRALREQEQ
-677 RWQQLREAWSLRE
+677 QWQQLREAWSQQQ
-690 GQRQARLQR
+690 GQRQERLLR
-699 LGQLGEELIRLD
+699 LGQLGEELSRLD
-711 REQADEAQRLA
+711 AEQAAEASRSEALTQALELADAQWQEHLAQGEAQQAQRRL
-722 QAGARLELDEAR
+722 
-734 LAELQEQGEPLA
+734 
-746 EALLLAQERVAGAER
+746 
-761 GLEEARLRR
+761 LEEQAQRAEQDLEAARGRR
-770 EQQQAVCQRLHLEQ
+770 EQQQGQCQHLLLEK
-784 QNLSQLIAL
+784 QNLNQLITL
-793 AEQEL
+793 GEQEL

-809 GPDAEAV
+809 APQPQES
-816 QDISPLLAEQ
+816 QELSPLLGEQ
-826 RGLEAQQLACH
+826 RALEEAQLACH
-837 QRLAELERQLA
+837 QRIARLDQALA
-848 ELEQGRVASHKQLV
+848 ELEQARSRDRAQMVT
-862 LLQEKLAQLRLE
+862 LQEQLAQLRLE

-886 EQFEELGVRLVDLD
+886 EQLEALGVRLIDLD
-900 QARLIAADRGK
+900 QAALIAANRTA

-920 AQVEALGAINLAAL
+920 GQVEALGAINLAAL
-934 EEYEEAKTRAT
+934 GEYEEAKSRAG
-945 YLENQCQDLEQA
+945 YLEDQCQDLEQA

-1002 ELTSDDLLEAGVS
+1002 ELTSEDLLEAGVS

-1051 PAPFCLLDE
+1051 PAPFCMLDE

-1084 QFVYISH
+1084 QFIYISH

-1099 EQLIGVTMQ
+1099 EQLVGVTMQ

-1117 VDIGAAVALAEQN
+1117 VDIGEAVALAEQN

>member
-69 SINRSPHGRAS
+69 SLNRSPHGRAS

-108 LRDGS
+108 LRDGT

-193 RLGDIRS
+193 RLGDIRG
-200 ELGSRLEHLRAQAET
+200 ELGSRLDHLKAQAET
-215 AERYKQLKSRSRA
+215 AERYKQLKGRSRA

-251 LAQAEQAL
+251 LSQAEQAL

-276 SVARQEAQAEQASRQ
+276 SVARQEAQAEQANRQ

-313 LGRDWQARR
+313 LGRDWQVRR
-322 QALGERIEGIRRQLA
+322 QALGERIDGIKTQLT
-337 SQHEQQVEG
+337 SQQEQLTDG
-346 ALRGELESARLEQC
+346 TLRGELESARLEQC
-360 EQLLTEQQ
+360 EQLLTDQQ
-368 AVRQAASEQL
+368 TQRLTASEQL
-378 EQARQQQQQWQQR
+378 EQARLRQQEWQQQ

-403 AEVNGL
+403 AQVNGL
-409 RELQAKTRLA
+409 QELQAKTRLA
-419 RLKLEDEQAGPLGGE
+419 RLKLEDEQAGPLGE
-434 GEDLQPGLDALAAE
+434 SDDLQPRLDALAAE
-448 LALTRARCA
+448 LELARARHA
-457 ELEQRWQAALASHEA
+457 ELDEQWQAAVAGHEA
-472 CKERRGRQQ
+472 LKAQRGQQ
-481 GLLRELEARLTTLEQ
+481 GGLVRELEARLTTLDQ
-496 ILGDQIP
+496 ILGEQMQ
-503 GEGSQEAS
+503 GAT
-511 LADRLQAAPEW
+511 LADRLQVAPEW
-522 AQALDKVLGCWLTAL
+522 AQALDKVLGRWLTAQ
-537 PSDEC
+537 PADEC
-542 DPERSGLWVGPAQVP
+542 NLEQSGLWIGPAHP
-557 VPGTLAAQL
+557 AVPGTLAAQL

-580 VADREEALARQ
+580 VESREAALARQ
-591 GRLAAGESLLTPAG
+591 AGLAAGESLLTPAG

-630 ERLHTELTAGRQAL
+630 ERLHTELAASQQAL
-644 AQLDGQLTEAD
+644 VQLDAQLGAAD
-655 AARAQLHGA
+655 ATRAQLHA
-664 HEQSQRALREQEQ
+664 AFELAQRTLREREQ
-677 RWQQLREAWSLRE
+677 QWQQLREAWSLQQ
-690 GQRQARLQR
+690 GQRQERLQR
-699 LGQLGEELIRLD
+699 LGLLGEELLRLD
-711 REQADEAQRLA
+711 REQADEAQRLERA
-722 QAGARLELDEAR
+722 LQQLELDEAR
-734 LAELQEQGEPLA
+734 LMELQEQGEPLA
-746 EALLLAQERVAGAER
+746 EALLLAQERVSQAER
-761 GLEEARLRR
+761 ALEEARARR
-770 EQQQAVCQRLHLEQ
+770 EQQQAHCQRWQLEQ

-793 AEQEL
+793 REQEL
-798 ARLGLELAQLK
+798 ARLGLELAELK
-809 GPDAEAV
+809 APGDTPG
-816 QDISPLLAEQ
+816 QDLSPLLTEQ
-826 RGLEAQQLACH
+826 RNLEAQQLACH
-837 QRLAELERQLA
+837 QRLAELERQLT
-848 ELEQGRVASHKQLV
+848 ELEQARSADHKHLV
-862 LLQEKLAQLRLE
+862 TLQEKLAQLRLE

-900 QARLIAADRGK
+900 QAVLIAADRGK

-920 AQVEALGAINLAAL
+920 TQVEALGAINLAAL
-934 EEYEEAKTRAT
+934 EEYEAAKTRSS

-1117 VDIGAAVALAEQN
+1117 VDIGEAVALAEQN

>member
-20 IELSADMTAVVG
+20 IELNADMTAVVG

-69 SINRSPHGRAS
+69 SVNRSAHGRAS

-97 RFSEISVRREV
+97 RFTEISVRREV

-193 RLGDIRS
+193 RLGDIRG
-200 ELGSRLEHLRAQAET
+200 ELGSRLEHLKAQAET

-236 ELWALETRLGEAKAE
+236 ELWALETRLGEANTE
-251 LAQAEQAL
+251 LAQTEQAL

-265 RTQDEGRHVSL
+265 RTADEGRHVTL

-304 EQQQLHQTE
+304 EQQQLHQSE

-322 QALGERIEGIRRQLA
+322 QALGERIEGLKAQLA
-337 SQHEQQVEG
+337 GQLEQLSESTLQ
-346 ALRGELESARLEQC
+346 GEVASARLEQC
-360 EQLLTEQQ
+360 EQLLTDQQ
-368 AVRQAASEQL
+368 SVRAAATERL
-378 EQARQQQQQWQQR
+378 EQARQRQQQWQQQ

-409 RELQAKTRLA
+409 QELQAKTRLA

-434 GEDLQPGLDALAAE
+434 GEDLQPAFDALAAE
-448 LALTRARCA
+448 LALSRARHEESEA
-457 ELEQRWQAALASHEA
+457 AWQAAVAGHEA
-472 CKERRGRQQ
+472 LKTEQGHQQ
-481 GLLRELEARLTTLEQ
+481 GLLRELEARLATLDQ
-496 ILGDQIP
+496 ILGEQMA
-503 GEGSQEAS
+503 GAT
-511 LADRLQAAPEW
+511 LADRLQVPPEW
-522 AQALDKVLGCWLTAL
+522 ARGLDKVLGRWLTAT
-537 PSDEC
+537 PADEC
-542 DPERSGLWVGPAQVP
+542 NLTQSGLWIGPAQPAVA
-557 VPGTLAAQL
+557 GTLAAQL
-566 AGEHIPAFLNAIWL
+566 GGEHIPSFLNAIWL
-580 VADREEALARQ
+580 VASREAALARQ
-591 GRLAAGESLLTPAG
+591 PSLAAGESLLTPAG

-615 GQGGALGTLALLGER
+615 GEGMALGTLALLGER
-630 ERLHTELTAGRQAL
+630 ERLHTEQVAGREAL
-644 AQLDGQLTEAD
+644 RRLDEQLAAAD
-655 AARAQLHGA
+655 ATRAQLHGA
-664 HEQSQRALREQEQ
+664 HELAQRTLREQEQ
-677 RWQQLREAWSLRE
+677 QWQQLREAWSLRE
-690 GQRQARLQR
+690 GQRQERLQR
-699 LGQLGEELIRLD
+699 LGQLGEELTRLAQ
-711 REQADEAQRLA
+711 EQAEEAQRLA
-722 QAGARLELDEAR
+722 SAGRRLEQGEAA
-734 LAELQEQGEPLA
+734 LGELQEQGEALA
-746 EALLLAQERVAGAER
+746 EALLLAQEQAGGAER
-761 GLEEARLRR
+761 ALEEARLRR
-770 EQQQAVCQRLHLEQ
+770 EQQQAACQRLQLEQ
-784 QNLSQLIAL
+784 QNLRQLIAL
-793 AEQEL
+793 REQEL
-798 ARLGLELAQLK
+798 ARLGLELAELK
-809 GPDAEAV
+809 EPGAAPG
-816 QDISPLLAEQ
+816 QDLSPLLAEQ
-826 RGLEAQQLACH
+826 RNLEAQQLACH
-837 QRLAELERQLA
+837 QRLAELERQLT
-848 ELEQGRVASHKQLV
+848 ELEQARSADHKQLV
-862 LLQEKLAQLRLE
+862 QIQEKLATLRLE

-900 QARLIAADRGK
+900 QAVLIAADRGK

-934 EEYEEAKTRAT
+934 EEYEEAKTRSS

-1099 EQLIGVTMQ
+1099 EQLVGVTMQ

-1117 VDIGAAVALAEQN
+1117 VDIGEAVALAEQN

>member
-20 IELSADMTAVVG
+20 IEFSADMTAVVG

-97 RFSEISVRREV
+97 RFTEISVRREV

-193 RLGDIRS
+193 RLGDIRG
-200 ELGSRLEHLRAQAET
+200 ELGSRLEHLKAQAET

-265 RTQDEGRHVSL
+265 RTQDEGRHVTL

-313 LGRDWQARR
+313 LGRDWQIRR
-322 QALGERIEGIRRQLA
+322 QALGERIEGIRAQLA
-337 SQHEQQVEG
+337 SQQEQLTEG
-346 ALRGELESARLEQC
+346 TLKGEQESARLEQC

-368 AVRQAASEQL
+368 GLRLAAGEQL
-378 EQARQQQQQWQQR
+378 EQARQRQQQWQQQ

-396 GRLNQTR
+396 GQLNQTR
-403 AEVNGL
+403 AQVNGL
-409 RELQAKTRLA
+409 QELQAKTRLA
-419 RLKLEDEQAGPLGGE
+419 RLKLEDERAGPLGGE
-434 GEDLQPGLDALAAE
+434 GESLQPGLDALASE
-448 LALTRARCA
+448 LECSRARHA
-457 ELEQRWQAALASHEA
+457 ELEQQWQASVAHHEE
-472 CKERRGRQQ
+472 CKLQQ
-481 GLLRELEARLTTLEQ
+481 SQQSGLLRELEARLTTLDQ
-496 ILGDQIP
+496 ILGEQMV
-503 GEGSQEAS
+503 GAT
-511 LADRLQAAPEW
+511 LADRLQVAPEW
-522 AQALDKVLGCWLTAL
+522 AQALDKVLGRWLTAQ

-542 DPERSGLWVGPAQVP
+542 NLAQNGLWIGPSRPAVA
-557 VPGTLAAQL
+557 GTLAARL
-566 AGEHIPAFLNAIWL
+566 EGAHIPAFLNAIWL
-580 VADREEALARQ
+580 VEDRDAALARQ
-591 GRLAAGESLLTPAG
+591 PGLLAGESVLTPTG

-630 ERLHTELTAGRQAL
+630 ERLHTELAAGQQAL
-644 AQLDGQLTEAD
+644 GLLDEQLGTVD
-655 AARAQLHGA
+655 AARAQLHSA
-664 HEQSQRALREQEQ
+664 FELSQRTVREQEQ
-677 RWQQLREAWSLRE
+677 LWQQLREAWSLRE
-690 GQRQARLQR
+690 GQRQERLQR
-699 LGQLGEELIRLD
+699 LGQLGEELTRLD
-711 REQADEAQRLA
+711 KEQADEAQRLA
-722 QAGARLELDEAR
+722 AALQQLELDEER
-734 LAELQEQGEPLA
+734 LGELQEQGEPLT
-746 EALLLAQERVAGAER
+746 ESLQLAQDRVTHAER
-761 GLEEARLRR
+761 AVEEARLRR
-770 EQQQAVCQRLHLEQ
+770 EQQQASYQRWQLEQ
-784 QNLSQLIAL
+784 QNQSQLISL
-793 AEQEL
+793 REQEL
-798 ARLGLELAQLK
+798 ARLGLELAELK
-809 GPDAEAV
+809 EPGAKPG
-816 QDISPLLAEQ
+816 QDLSPLLVEQ
-826 RGLEAQQLACH
+826 RNLEALQLACH
-837 QRLAELERQLA
+837 QRLAELERQLT
-848 ELEQGRVASHKQLV
+848 ELEQARSVDHKQL
-862 LLQEKLAQLRLE
+862 LTLQEKLATLRLE

-900 QARLIAADRGK
+900 QAVLIAADRGK

-934 EEYEEAKTRAT
+934 EEYEEAKTRST

-1099 EQLIGVTMQ
+1099 EQLVGVTMQ

-1117 VDIGAAVALAEQN
+1117 VDIGEAVALAEQN

>member
-20 IELSADMTAVVG
+20 IELNADMTAVVG

-69 SINRSPHGRAS
+69 SVNRSAHGRAS

-97 RFSEISVRREV
+97 RFTEISVRREV

-193 RLGDIRS
+193 RLGDIRG
-200 ELGSRLEHLRAQAET
+200 ELGSRLEHLKAQAET

-236 ELWALETRLGEAKAE
+236 ELWALETRLGEAKTE
-251 LAQAEQAL
+251 LAQTEQAL

-265 RTQDEGRHVSL
+265 RTADEGRHVTL

-304 EQQQLHQTE
+304 EQQQLHQSE

-322 QALGERIEGIRRQLA
+322 QALGERIEGLKAQLA
-337 SQHEQQVEG
+337 GQLEQLSESMLQ
-346 ALRGELESARLEQC
+346 GEVASARLEQC
-360 EQLLTEQQ
+360 EQLLTDQQ
-368 AVRQAASEQL
+368 CVRAAATERL
-378 EQARQQQQQWQQR
+378 ERERQRQQQWQQQ

-396 GRLNQTR
+396 GRLNETR
-403 AEVNGL
+403 AEVHGL
-409 RELQAKTRLA
+409 QELQAKTRLA

-434 GEDLQPGLDALAAE
+434 GENLQPALDALAAE
-448 LALTRARCA
+448 LALSRARHEESEA
-457 ELEQRWQAALASHEA
+457 AWQAAVTRHEA
-472 CKERRGRQQ
+472 LKTEQGHQQ
-481 GLLRELEARLTTLEQ
+481 GLLRELEARLATLDQ
-496 ILGDQIP
+496 ILGEQMA
-503 GEGSQEAS
+503 GAT
-511 LADRLQAAPEW
+511 LADRLQVPPEW
-522 AQALDKVLGCWLTAL
+522 ARGLDKVLGRWLTAT
-537 PSDEC
+537 PADEC
-542 DPERSGLWVGPAQVP
+542 NLTQSGLWIGPAQPAVA
-557 VPGTLAAQL
+557 GTLAAQL
-566 AGEHIPAFLNAIWL
+566 GGEHIPSFLNAIWL
-580 VADREEALARQ
+580 VESREAALARQ
-591 GRLAAGESLLTPAG
+591 PSLAAGESLLTPAG

-615 GQGGALGTLALLGER
+615 GEGMALGTLALLGER
-630 ERLHTELTAGRQAL
+630 ERLHTEQSASREAL
-644 AQLDGQLTEAD
+644 RRLDEQLAAAD
-655 AARAQLHGA
+655 ATRAQLHGA
-664 HEQSQRALREQEQ
+664 HEQALRTLREQEQ
-677 RWQQLREAWSLRE
+677 QWQQLREAWSLRE
-690 GQRQARLQR
+690 GQRQERLQR

-711 REQADEAQRLA
+711 QEQAEEAQRLA
-722 QAGARLELDEAR
+722 SAGERLEQGEAA
-734 LAELQEQGEPLA
+734 LGELQEQGEALA
-746 EALLLAQERVAGAER
+746 EALLLAQEQASGAER
-761 GLEEARLRR
+761 ALEEARLRR
-770 EQQQAVCQRLHLEQ
+770 EQQQAACQRLQLEQ
-784 QNLSQLIAL
+784 QNLRQLIAL
-793 AEQEL
+793 REQEL
-798 ARLGLELAQLK
+798 ARLGLELAELK
-809 GPDAEAV
+809 EPGAAPG
-816 QDISPLLAEQ
+816 QDLSPLLAEQ
-826 RGLEAQQLACH
+826 RNLEAQQLACH
-837 QRLAELERQLA
+837 QRLAELERQLT
-848 ELEQGRVASHKQLV
+848 ELEQARSADHKQLV
-862 LLQEKLAQLRLE
+862 QIQEKLATLRLE

-886 EQFEELGVRLVDLD
+886 EQFEALGVRLVDLD
-900 QARLIAADRGK
+900 QAVLIAADRGK

-934 EEYEEAKTRAT
+934 EEYEEAKTRSS

-1099 EQLIGVTMQ
+1099 EQLVGVTMQ

-1117 VDIGAAVALAEQN
+1117 VDIGEAVALAEQN

>member
-69 SINRSPHGRAS
+69 SINRSAHGRAS

-97 RFSEISVRREV
+97 RFTEISVRREV
-108 LRDGS
+108 LRDGT

-193 RLGDIRS
+193 RLGDIRG
-200 ELGSRLEHLRAQAET
+200 ELGSRLDHLKAQAET

-236 ELWALETRLGEAKAE
+236 ELWALETRLGEAKTD

-265 RTQDEGRHVSL
+265 RTADEGRHVTL

-304 EQQQLHQTE
+304 EQQQLHQSE
-313 LGRDWQARR
+313 LGRDWQARA
-322 QALGERIEGIRRQLA
+322 QALGERIATRKAQLA
-337 SQHEQQVEG
+337 SQQDQLTEGVLRAEQ
-346 ALRGELESARLEQC
+346 ESARLEQC

-368 AVRQAASEQL
+368 EARQQASEGL
-378 EQARQQQQQWQQR
+378 EQARLRQQQWQQQ
-391 LGQLQ
+391 LAGLQ
-396 GRLNQTR
+396 GQLNQTR
-403 AEVNGL
+403 TRLGGL
-409 RELQAKTRLA
+409 QELQAKTRLA
-419 RLKLEDEQAGPLGGE
+419 RLKLEDERAGPLGAE
-434 GEDLQPGLDALAAE
+434 ADDRQPALDDLSGQLE
-448 LALTRARCA
+448 LTRAA
-457 ELEQRWQAALASHEA
+457 TGELTEQLAQAVEAHEQL
-472 CKERRGRQQ
+472 KQQ
-481 GLLRELEARLTTLEQ
+481 HGQQLSLQRELEARLATLDQ
-496 ILGDQIP
+496 ILGEQM
-503 GEGSQEAS
+503 EGAT
-511 LADRLQAAPEW
+511 LADRLHVAPEW
-522 AQALDKVLGCWLTAL
+522 AAALDKVLGRWLTAT
-537 PSDEC
+537 PADEC
-542 DPERSGLWVGPAQVP
+542 NLAQEGLWIGPAQPAVA
-557 VPGTLAAQL
+557 GTLAAQL
-566 AGEHIPAFLNAIWL
+566 GGEHIPAFLNAIWL
-580 VADREEALARQ
+580 VESREAALARQ
-591 GRLAAGESLLTPAG
+591 PSLAAGESLLTPAG

-615 GQGGALGTLALLGER
+615 GEGMALGTLALLGER
-630 ERLHTELTAGRQAL
+630 ERLHTELAAGREAL
-644 AQLDGQLTEAD
+644 HRLDEQLVAAD
-655 AARAQLHGA
+655 AARAQQHGA
-664 HEQSQRALREQEQ
+664 HELAQRTLREQEQ

-690 GQRQARLQR
+690 GQRQERLQR
-699 LGQLGEELIRLD
+699 LSQLGEELARLD
-711 REQADEAQRLA
+711 KEQAEEAQRLA
-722 QAGARLELDEAR
+722 SAGERLEQDEAA
-734 LAELQEQGEPLA
+734 LGELQEQGEVLA
-746 EALLLAQERVAGAER
+746 EALLLAQEQVSGAER
-761 GLEEARLRR
+761 ALEEARLRR
-770 EQQQAVCQRLHLEQ
+770 EQQQAACQRLQLEQ
-784 QNLSQLIAL
+784 QNQRQLITL
-793 AEQEL
+793 REQEL
-798 ARLGLELAQLK
+798 ARLGLELAELK
-809 GPDAEAV
+809 EPGAAPS
-816 QDISPLLAEQ
+816 QDLSPLLVEQ
-826 RGLEAQQLACH
+826 RNLEAQQLACH
-837 QRLAELERQLA
+837 QRLAELDRQLT
-848 ELEQGRVASHKQLV
+848 ELEQARSADHKQLV
-862 LLQEKLAQLRLE
+862 KIQEKLATLRLE

-900 QARLIAADRGK
+900 QAVLIAADRGK

-934 EEYEEAKTRAT
+934 EEYEEAKTRSS

-957 LETLSQAIKRI
+957 LDTLSQAIKRI

-1099 EQLIGVTMQ
+1099 EQLVGVTMQ

-1117 VDIGAAVALAEQN
+1117 VDIGEAVALAEQN

>member
-20 IELSADMTAVVG
+20 IELNADMTAVVG

-69 SINRSPHGRAS
+69 SINRSAHGRAS

-97 RFSEISVRREV
+97 RFTEISVRREV

-193 RLGDIRS
+193 RLGDIRG
-200 ELGSRLEHLRAQAET
+200 ELGSRLEHLKAQAET
-215 AERYKQLKSRSRA
+215 AERYKQLKSRSRT

-236 ELWALETRLGEAKAE
+236 ELWALETRLGEAKSE

-265 RTQDEGRHVSL
+265 RTADEGRHVTL

-322 QALGERIEGIRRQLA
+322 QALCERIEGLKTQLA
-337 SQHEQQVEG
+337 SQQDQLSEG
-346 ALRGELESARLEQC
+346 ALKAEVESARLEQC
-360 EQLLTEQQ
+360 EQLLADQQ
-368 AVRQAASEQL
+368 GVRAAAGERL
-378 EQARQQQQQWQQR
+378 EQARQRQQQWQQQ

-403 AEVNGL
+403 TEVNGL
-409 RELQAKTRLA
+409 QELQAKTRLA

-434 GEDLQPGLDALAAE
+434 ESLQPALDALAAE
-448 LALTRARCA
+448 LALSRARHEEAEAAWQAGVARHEGLKA
-457 ELEQRWQAALASHEA
+457 EL
-472 CKERRGRQQ
+472 GRQQ
-481 GLLRELEARLTTLEQ
+481 GSQRELEARLATLDQ
-496 ILGDQIP
+496 ILGEQMA
-503 GEGSQEAS
+503 GAT
-511 LADRLQAAPEW
+511 LADRLQVAPEW
-522 AQALDKVLGCWLTAL
+522 AGALDKVLGRWLTAT
-537 PSDEC
+537 PADEC
-542 DPERSGLWVGPAQVP
+542 NLAQPGLWIGPAHP
-557 VPGTLAAQL
+557 AVPGTLAARL
-566 AGEHIPAFLNAIWL
+566 GGEHIPAFLNAIWL
-580 VADREEALARQ
+580 AQSREEALARLPE
-591 GRLAAGESLLTPAG
+591 LAAGESLLTPAG

-615 GQGGALGTLALLGER
+615 GEGGALGTLALLGER
-630 ERLHTELTAGRQAL
+630 ERLHTEQAASRQTQV
-644 AQLDGQLTEAD
+644 QLDRQLAEAD
-655 AARAQLHGA
+655 ATRAQLHGA
-664 HEQSQRALREQEQ
+664 HELAQRTLREQELQ
-677 RWQQLREAWSLRE
+677 WQQLREAWSLQE
-690 GQRQARLQR
+690 GQRQARMQR
-699 LGQLGEELIRLD
+699 LGQLGEELTRLD
-711 REQADEAQRLA
+711 KEQAEEAGRLDA
-722 QAGARLELDEAR
+722 ARARLELDEAT
-734 LAELQEQGEPLA
+734 LSEQQEQGEALA
-746 EALLLAQERVAGAER
+746 EALLLAQEQVSGAER

-770 EQQQAVCQRLHLEQ
+770 EQQQASCQRLQLEQ
-784 QNLSQLIAL
+784 QNLSQLIAVR
-793 AEQEL
+793 EQEL
-798 ARLGLELAQLK
+798 SRLGLELTALK
-809 GPDAEAV
+809 EPGAEPG
-816 QDISPLLAEQ
+816 QDLTPLLAEQ
-826 RGLEAQQLACH
+826 RNLEAQQLACH
-837 QRLAELERQLA
+837 QRLAELERQLG
-848 ELEQGRVASHKQLV
+848 ELEQARGADHKQLV
-862 LLQEKLAQLRLE
+862 QIQEKLATLRLE

-900 QARLIAADRGK
+900 QAVLIAADRGK

-934 EEYEEAKTRAT
+934 EEYEEAKTRSS

-957 LETLSQAIKRI
+957 LDTLSQAIKRI

-1099 EQLIGVTMQ
+1099 EQLVGVTMQ

-1117 VDIGAAVALAEQN
+1117 VDIGEAVALAEQN

>member
-53 ARHLRGENMTD
+53 ARHLRGESMID

-69 SINRSPHGRAS
+69 SVNRTAHGRAS

-97 RFSEISVRREV
+97 RFTEISVRREV

-193 RLGDIRS
+193 RLGDIRG
-200 ELGSRLEHLRAQAET
+200 ELGSRLDHLKAQAET
-215 AERYKQLKSRSRA
+215 AERYRQLKSRSRA

-236 ELWALETRLGEAKAE
+236 ELWALESRLGEANAE
-251 LAQAEQAL
+251 LAQVEQAL

-265 RTQDEGRHVSL
+265 RTADEGRHVTL

-304 EQQQLHQTE
+304 EQQQLHQSE
-313 LGRDWQARR
+313 LGRDWQARA
-322 QALGERIEGIRRQLA
+322 QALGERIATRKAQLA
-337 SQHEQQVEG
+337 SQQEQLTEG
-346 ALRGELESARLEQC
+346 VLRAEQESARLEQC

-368 AVRQAASEQL
+368 EARQQAGEGL
-378 EQARQQQQQWQQR
+378 EQARLQQQQWQQQ
-391 LGQLQ
+391 LAGLQ
-396 GRLNQTR
+396 GQLNQTR
-403 AEVNGL
+403 VKVGGL
-409 RELQAKTRLA
+409 QELQAKTRLA
-419 RLKLEDEQAGPLGGE
+419 RLKLEDERAGPFGAE
-434 GEDLQPGLDALAAE
+434 ADDLQPALDDLSGQ
-448 LALTRARCA
+448 LALTRAA
-457 ELEQRWQAALASHEA
+457 SGELTEQLALAVDAHEQL
-472 CKERRGRQQ
+472 KVHHGQQ
-481 GLLRELEARLTTLEQ
+481 LSLQRELDARLATLDQ
-496 ILGDQIP
+496 ILGEQM
-503 GEGSQEAS
+503 EGAT
-511 LADRLQAAPEW
+511 LADRLQVAPEW
-522 AQALDKVLGCWLTAL
+522 AQALDKVLGRWLTAT
-537 PSDEC
+537 PADEC
-542 DPERSGLWVGPAQVP
+542 KQAQEGLWIGPAQPAVA
-557 VPGTLAAQL
+557 GTLAAQL
-566 AGEHIPAFLNAIWL
+566 GGEHIPAFLNAIWL
-580 VADREEALARQ
+580 VESREAALARQ
-591 GRLAAGESLLTPAG
+591 PSLAAGESVLTPAG
-605 DWFGPNWADL
+605 DWLGPNWADL
-615 GQGGALGTLALLGER
+615 GQGAALGTMALLGER
-630 ERLHTELTAGRQAL
+630 ERLHTEQERVAAGL
-644 AQLDGQLTEAD
+644 AQLTEQLAAAD
-655 AARAQLHGA
+655 AGRAQLISA
-664 HEQSQRALREQEQ
+664 QELSQRTLREQEQ
-677 RWQQLREAWSLRE
+677 KWQQLREAWSLQQ
-690 GQRQARLQR
+690 GQRQERLQR
-699 LGQLGEELIRLD
+699 LGQLGEELLRLD
-711 REQADEAQRLA
+711 QEQAEEAERLASAREQ
-722 QAGARLELDEAR
+722 LELDEAR
-734 LAELQEQGEPLA
+734 LAELQEQGEPLTQ
-746 EALLLAQERVAGAER
+746 ALQAALERVTRCEQAVD
-761 GLEEARLRR
+761 EARVRR
-770 EQQQAVCQRLHLEQ
+770 EQQQAACQRLQLELG
-784 QNLSQLIAL
+784 NLRQLIIMG
-793 AEQEL
+793 EEEL
-798 ARLGLELAQLK
+798 ARLGLELAGLK
-809 GPDAEAV
+809 GPESEAV
-816 QDISPLLAEQ
+816 PDLAPLLAEQ
-826 RGLEAQQLACH
+826 RNLEGLQLACH
-837 QRLAELERQLA
+837 QRLTELEHQLRG
-848 ELEQGRVASHKQLV
+848 LEQARSADHKQHV
-862 LLQEKLAQLRLE
+862 QIQEKLATLRLE

-900 QARLIAADRGK
+900 QALLIAADRGK

-934 EEYEEAKTRAT
+934 EEYEEAKTRAS

-957 LETLSQAIKRI
+957 LATLSQAIKRI

-1099 EQLIGVTMQ
+1099 EQLVGVTMQ

-1117 VDIGAAVALAEQN
+1117 VDIGEAVALAEQN